1 MAGKVKMPNKKTTI
15 TVAIIIAILAIVI
28 AIGTVVFLKDRGS
41 TEAAEIENNQFA
53 EQTNNGTTGNAPTEQ
68 NNGEVAGNQ
77 GTLPNAGEQ
86 ANAGNAQNPAG
97 GVANAN
103 NGGVQNNQI
112 AGNAGQN
119 AAADNIQETTI
130 QRTET
135 VEIPE
140 RQILEGHY
148 VGWTPMS
155 VNADLNYAKLINAK
169 KDNLEINKVCETKT
183 GENTTTKGEV
193 ITYKISVK
201 NNSEKDLEGIEVKDL
216 IPEMTTY
223 VEGSSVI
230 MPTELTGKDGKT
242 IVALKW
248 NIDLKAG
255 EEIEISFQV
264 KVSETATGTIR
275 NVAVVNGEET
285 NETKTAIVT
294 STKTAEVIGK
304 TEGTAAK
311 VGDKIKYTITVKN
324 TGDVAGK
331 ANVKDE
337 SLAKLI
343 EDGIIEVEEASK
355 ETAKKLMAGTD
366 VEVAANS
373 ESKVEFTVVVKK
385 VSGAIKNVATVGEE
399 KPEETVDTTD
409 YTIKKEVISTAK
421 NENGKYAL
429 GETITYK
436 VTVTNTGS
444 TVLKTVTVNDEN
456 SEEKVRTASNIAV
469 NGKAEL
475 IFTHIVTEKDIAAK
489 EVVNVATSDGKE
501 TEKVTVETEEP
512 FTKYDLVKT
521 VTGTDKD
528 KDGKYDLGETIKY
541 KVTVT
546 NKGNQTVK
554 DVVVTDN
561 NSEEKTKTIT
571 EEIAPNASAEVTFT
585 HIVTEKDITAK
596 KVVNVATIGDDPS
609 NEVTTETEDPI
620 TKYDLVK
627 TVTSTAKNE
636 NGKYALGETIKYKV
650 TVTNKGNQTVSNVVV
665 TDNNSE
671 EKTATVNGELKPGES
686 KDVEFTHIVTEKDIT
701 AKKVVNV
708 ATIGEDPS
716 NEVTTETEDPIT
728 KYDLVKT
735 VISTAKNENGKYA
748 LGETIKYKVTVT
760 NKGNQT
766 VSNVVV
772 TDNNSEEKTATV
784 NGELK
789 PGESKDVEFTHIVTE
804 KDITAKKVVNVAT
817 IGEDPSNEVTTE
829 TEDPIT
835 KYDLVKTVTSTAKNE
850 NGKYALGETIKYKV
864 TVTNRGNQTVKN
876 VVVTDNNSV
885 EKTKTVTEEIAPNAS
900 ADVTFTHIVTEADIK
915 AGEVV
920 NVATIGDDPS
930 NEVTTETEDPITK
943 YDLVKIVTSTAKNE
957 NGKYALGET
966 ITYNVKV
973 TNKGNQT
980 VKDVVVTDNNSEEKT
995 ATVNGELKPG
1005 ESKDVEFTHIVTEKD
1020 ITAKKVVNVATIG
1033 DDPSN
1038 EVTTETEDPITK
1050 YDLVKTVISTAKNEN
1065 GKYAL
1070 GETIKYKVT
1079 VTNRGNQTVSNVVVT
1094 DNNSVEKTA
1103 TVNGELKPGE
1113 SKDVEFTHIVTEKDI
1128 TAKKVVNVATI
1139 GDDPSNEVT
1148 TETEDPI
1155 TKYDLVKIVTSTA
1168 KNENGKYA
1176 LGETITYNVKVT
1188 NKGNQTVKNVVVTDN
1203 NSVEK
1208 TKTVTE
1214 EIAPNASAD
1223 VTFTHIVTEAD
1234 IKAGE
1239 VVNVATIGDDS
1250 STVTT
1255 DTEDPNPNFVVTKT
1269 ATKVN
1274 GTDVNGEVAVKVGD
1288 KVTYVITVENTGN
1301 VTLENVVVTDE
1312 LLPEFSHTIATL
1324 NRGADNKVSVTVEY
1338 TVQEKD
1344 IKDAKLVNVAKATI
1358 PEKEETGEEELP
1370 VSNIAIEKHVAEYK
1384 NGAYTILSA
1393 EALESTT
1400 YKVGDTVWYAIKV
1413 TNNGEVADT
1422 VTVTDTLA
1430 DGLAYANEAS
1440 ETINYNRN
1448 TKTITWNTELA
1459 AKETKTLYIKA
1470 TVTNSAIAGTPVSS
1484 ITTGGTTWWK
1494 TNNGDITTG
1503 KQEASAKL
1511 FIKLDG
1517 KILEND
1523 QDNHYTDTKDYTGC
1537 VAKVNLTAK
1546 NLSGNNAQ
1554 TTDANAIKVG
1564 TTVTPTTVEEY
1575 STLNYQIFQYIVDG
1589 TDLNTIA
1596 ENIKNDSKARTKGIT
1611 FNPETQMIVCYV
1623 LKTESDGY
1631 HIDAVIRPK
1640 AETKIDL
1647 YNVDNIA
1654 TVNGK
1659 DSEKVTIVVTD
1670 STEITDVT
1678 VKKEWANTTS
1688 TPESV
1693 DVQLYAGENATAETA
1708 TLNEGNNWT
1717 YTWDELNKYDT
1728 NNKEINYSVK
1738 EISIDLENK
1747 TVTPFENNST
1757 NGDYKVTYATTGN
1770 TTTITNTFV
1779 RPEINVTKKQYDK
1792 DNNEMAKGTKV
1803 QYGDTITYK
1812 IVATNSGN
1820 AEGTVTLKDTVPANS
1835 ELVGNITL
1843 TQGRNTTR
1851 LTVDELVAGKV
1862 VTLGENETATLQFTV
1877 KAKAYAGEKVT
1888 NTAYY
1893 DKDEEKDTPTETTQS
1908 DIEAKTQVIPTST
1921 NTQIVTKPQKAILVL
1936 DFSGSMKGTKLA
1948 QLKNAVNSFID
1959 KFMEVN
1965 SQNQIMLIEYDKDII
1980 NNTPYGFT
1988 SDKQALKTKLGNDQ
2002 ADSGTNID
2010 LGLTKANQELSKLN
2024 AEEIASTSVILMTDG
2039 SPYHYYDDNTNKIV
2053 SCSSDKEKGRQEAI
2067 TSAERI
2073 ANKNVPLYA
2082 VGFKCSTDARN
2093 LMKNIAKTNKE
2104 NISDSEKINKYYSEP
2119 ENGDDLNFVFEN
2131 IADSIVSEA
2140 DGEPID
2146 IQTTEGK
2153 MVIADGF
2160 EAGQNVE
2167 IYIGE
2172 YTKGTSTPKAT
2183 YSWNEF
2189 TSSDYVQ
2196 ENENG
2201 TMTFNLT
2208 QYMKDNNI
2216 AANEKITIR
2225 FVDPQKANVKM
2236 KSARLMSLVI
2246 DATEDAESEEDIA
2259 EYEQKIEKAEQA
2271 KTTPVKEESK
2281 PATAE
2286 TTNKETTN
2294 NTVVETENKKPSTD
2308 NKENNKQDNKV
2319 NEEIKDK
2326 ENTTT
2331 TEKPAGTTNTTTEEA
2346 INNNQNN
2353 GTYNTTSSVNE

>member
-15 TVAIIIAILAIVI
+15 TVAIIIAILAVVI

-41 TEAAEIENNQFA
+41 TEAAEIESNQFA
-53 EQTNNGTTGNAPTEQ
+53 EQENGTTGNVPAEQ

-86 ANAGNAQNPAG
+86 ANAENEQNPAG

-140 RQILEGHY
+140 RQTLEGHY

-169 KDNLEINKVCETKT
+169 KDNLEINKICDTKT
-183 GENTTTKGEV
+183 GENTTTRGEV

-223 VEGSSVI
+223 VENSSNFEA
-230 MPTELTGKDGKT
+230 TELTGKDGKT
-242 IVALKW
+242 VIALKW

-255 EEIEISFQV
+255 EAIEISFQV
-264 KVSETATGTIR
+264 KVSDTATGTIK

-285 NETKTAIVT
+285 NETHTAIVT

-304 TEGTAAK
+304 TAKEPAK

-324 TGDVAGK
+324 TGDIAGK

-337 SLAKLI
+337 ALAKLI
-343 EDGIIEVEEASK
+343 EDGILEVEESSK
-355 ETAKKLMAGTD
+355 ETAEKLMAGTD
-366 VEVAANS
+366 VEVAADS

-409 YTIKKEVISTAK
+409 YTIKKEVTSTAK

-436 VTVTNTGS
+436 VTVTNTGN
-444 TVLKTVTVNDEN
+444 TVLKTVTVNDSN
-456 SEEKVRTASNIAV
+456 SEEKARTATNIAV
-469 NGKAEL
+469 GGKAEL
-475 IFTHIVTEKDIAAK
+475 TFTHIVTEDDIKDK

-528 KDGKYDLGETIKY
+528 KDGKYDLGETITYKVIVTNKGNQTVENVVVTDNNSEEGTATVNGEIKPGESKEVTFTHIVTEADVKAGKVINVATIGDEPSNEVTTETEDPITKYELDKTVTSTAKNENGKYALGETITY

-554 DVVVTDN
+554 DIVVKDNNSEEKTATAKGPMAPGESDYVEFTHIVTEQDIKAGKVINVATIEDEPSNEVTTETEDPITKYELEKAVTSTAKNENGKYALGETITYKVTVTNKGNQTVENVVVTDN
-561 NSEEKTKTIT
+561 NSEEGTATAKGP
-571 EEIAPNASAEVTFT
+571 IAPNASAEVTFT
-585 HIVTEKDITAK
+585 HIVTEKDIKAGE
-596 KVVNVATIGDDPS
+596 VVNVATIGKDPS

-620 TKYDLVK
+620 TKYELHK
-627 TVTSTAKNE
+627 EVTSTAKNE
-636 NGKYALGETIKYKV
+636 NGKYALGETITYKV
-650 TVTNKGNQTVSNVVV
+650 TVTNKGNQTVENVVV
-665 TDNNSE
+665 KDSNSE
-671 EKTATVNGELKPGES
+671 EGTATVNGEIKPGES
-686 KDVEFTHIVTEKDIT
+686 K
-701 AKKVVNV
+701 
-708 ATIGEDPS
+708 
-716 NEVTTETEDPIT
+716 
-728 KYDLVKT
+728 
-735 VISTAKNENGKYA
+735 
-748 LGETIKYKVTVT
+748 
-760 NKGNQT
+760 
-766 VSNVVV
+766 
-772 TDNNSEEKTATV
+772 
-784 NGELK
+784 
-789 PGESKDVEFTHIVTE
+789 
-804 KDITAKKVVNVAT
+804 
-817 IGEDPSNEVTTE
+817 
-829 TEDPIT
+829 
-835 KYDLVKTVTSTAKNE
+835 
-850 NGKYALGETIKYKV
+850 
-864 TVTNRGNQTVKN
+864 
-876 VVVTDNNSV
+876 
-885 EKTKTVTEEIAPNAS
+885 
-900 ADVTFTHIVTEADIK
+900 DVTFTHIVTEADIK

-943 YDLVKIVTSTAKNE
+943 YELHKEVTSTAKNE

-966 ITYNVKV
+966 ITYKVTV

-980 VKDVVVTDNNSEEKT
+980 VENVVVKDSNSEEGT
-995 ATVNGELKPG
+995 ATVNGEIKPG
-1005 ESKDVEFTHIVTEKD
+1005 ESK
-1020 ITAKKVVNVATIG
+1020 
-1033 DDPSN
+1033 
-1038 EVTTETEDPITK
+1038 
-1050 YDLVKTVISTAKNEN
+1050 
-1065 GKYAL
+1065 
-1070 GETIKYKVT
+1070 
-1079 VTNRGNQTVSNVVVT
+1079 
-1094 DNNSVEKTA
+1094 
-1103 TVNGELKPGE
+1103 
-1113 SKDVEFTHIVTEKDI
+1113 
-1128 TAKKVVNVATI
+1128 
-1139 GDDPSNEVT
+1139 
-1148 TETEDPI
+1148 
-1155 TKYDLVKIVTSTA
+1155 
-1168 KNENGKYA
+1168 
-1176 LGETITYNVKVT
+1176 
-1188 NKGNQTVKNVVVTDN
+1188 
-1203 NSVEK
+1203 
-1208 TKTVTE
+1208 
-1214 EIAPNASAD
+1214 D

-1234 IKAGE
+1234 VKTGK
-1239 VVNVATIGDDS
+1239 VVNVATIGDEPS
-1250 STVTT
+1250 NEVTT
-1255 DTEDPNPNFVVTKT
+1255 ETEDPNPNFVVTKT

-1274 GTDVNGEVAVKVGD
+1274 GTNVNGEIAVKVGD
-1288 KVTYVITVENTGN
+1288 IVTYEITVENTGN
-1301 VTLENVVVTDE
+1301 VTLENVVVTDQ
-1312 LLPEFSHTIATL
+1312 LVPEFSHTIPTL
-1324 NRGADNKVSVTVEY
+1324 NRGTDNKVSVTVEY

-1344 IKDAKLVNVAKATI
+1344 IKDGKLINIAKATI
-1358 PEKEETGEEELP
+1358 PEKEETGKEELP
-1370 VSNIAIEKHVAEYK
+1370 VSNIEIEKHVAEYK
-1384 NGAYTILSA
+1384 NGEYTILSK

-1400 YKVGDTVWYAIKV
+1400 YKVGDTVWYAITV

-1430 DGLAYANEAS
+1430 TGLAYADEAS
-1440 ETINYNRN
+1440 ETINYNRD
-1448 TKTITWNTELA
+1448 TKTITWNTQLNA
-1459 AKETKTLYIKA
+1459 NETKTLYIKA
-1470 TVTNSAIAGTPVSS
+1470 TITNSAITGTPVNS
-1484 ITTGGTTWWK
+1484 ITTGTSWWK

-1503 KQEASAKL
+1503 KQEAAAKL

-1546 NLSGNNAQ
+1546 NLSGDNVQ

-1575 STLNYQIFQYIVDG
+1575 STLNYQIFQYIIDG

-1596 ENIKNDSKARTKGIT
+1596 ENIKNDSKAKAKGIT

-1659 DSEKVTIVVTD
+1659 DSEKVTIVVTN
-1670 STEITDVT
+1670 STEIAKVT

-1693 DVQLYAGENATAETA
+1693 DVQLYAGANATTEIA
-1708 TLNEGNNWT
+1708 TLNAKNNWT
-1717 YTWDELNKYDT
+1717 YTWDELSKYDT
-1728 NNKEINYSVK
+1728 NNNEINYSVK
-1738 EISIDLENK
+1738 EISVDLENK
-1747 TVTPFENNST
+1747 NVTTFENNDT

-1779 RPEINVTKKQYDK
+1779 KPEINVTKKQYDK
-1792 DNNEMAKGTKV
+1792 NDAEMAVGTKV
-1803 QYGDTITYK
+1803 EYGDTITYK

-1820 AEGTVTLKDTVPANS
+1820 AEGTVTLKDTIPSNS
-1835 ELVGNITL
+1835 TLAENTNITL
-1843 TQGRNTTR
+1843 TQGGNTII
-1851 LTVDELVAGKV
+1851 LTVDELAAGKE
-1862 VTLGENETATLQFTV
+1862 VTLGETGTATDTATITFTV
-1877 KAKAYAGEKVT
+1877 EAKAYAGEKVT

-1893 DKDEEKDTPTETTQS
+1893 NKDDEDKPTETTQS

-1921 NTQIVTKPQKAILVL
+1921 STQVVTKPQKAILVL
-1936 DFSGSMKGTKLA
+1936 DFSGSMKGTKLT

-1988 SDKQALKTKLGNDQ
+1988 NNKQALKEKLAKDQ

-2010 LGLTKANQELSKLN
+2010 LGLTKANQELAKLS

-2053 SCSSDKEKGRQEAI
+2053 SCSNNKEKGRQEAI
-2067 TSAERI
+2067 ESAQRI
-2073 ANKNVPLYA
+2073 TNRNVPLYA
-2082 VGFKCSTDARN
+2082 VGFKCSTEARN
-2093 LMKNIAKTNKE
+2093 LMKNIAKTNKDS
-2104 NISDSEKINKYYSEP
+2104 ISNDEKINKYYSEP

-2140 DGEPID
+2140 DGEPIE
-2146 IQTTEGK
+2146 ITTAEGK
-2153 MVIADGF
+2153 MLIADGF

-2167 IYIGE
+2167 IYTGV

-2183 YSWNEF
+2183 YSWSEF
-2189 TSSDYVQ
+2189 ISSDYVQ
-2196 ENENG
+2196 ENEDG
-2201 TMTFNLT
+2201 TITFDLT

-2216 AANEKITIR
+2216 AASEKITIR
-2225 FVDPQKANVKM
+2225 FVDPQKANTKM

-2271 KTTPVKEESK
+2271 KTTPVKEDSK
-2281 PATAE
+2281 PATTE
-2286 TTNKETTN
+2286 TPNKETTTNN
-2294 NTVVETENKKPSTD
+2294 NTVVETENTKPSTD
-2308 NKENNKQDNKV
+2308 NKENNNKEENKDNT
-2319 NEEIKDK
+2319 
-2326 ENTTT
+2326 TTT
-2331 TEKPAGTTNTTTEEA
+2331 TEKPAETTNNTTTEET
-2346 INNNQNN
+2346 INNNKDNN
-2353 GTYNTTSSVNE
+2353 TDNTTSNVNE

>member
-15 TVAIIIAILAIVI
+15 TVAIIIAILAVVI

-41 TEAAEIENNQFA
+41 TEAAEIESNQFA
-53 EQTNNGTTGNAPTEQ
+53 EQENGTTGNVPAEQ

-86 ANAGNAQNPAG
+86 ANAENEQNPAG

-140 RQILEGHY
+140 RQTLEGHY

-169 KDNLEINKVCETKT
+169 KDNLEINKICDTKT
-183 GENTTTKGEV
+183 GENTTTRGEV

-223 VEGSSVI
+223 VENSSNFEA
-230 MPTELTGKDGKT
+230 TELTGKDGKT
-242 IVALKW
+242 VIALKW

-255 EEIEISFQV
+255 EAIEISFQV
-264 KVSETATGTIR
+264 KVSETATGTIK

-285 NETKTAIVT
+285 NETHTAIVT

-304 TEGTAAK
+304 TEGTPAK

-324 TGDVAGK
+324 TGDIAGK

-337 SLAKLI
+337 ALAKLI
-343 EDGIIEVEEASK
+343 EDGILEVEESSK
-355 ETAKKLMAGTD
+355 ETAEKLMAGTD
-366 VEVAANS
+366 VEVAADS

-409 YTIKKEVISTAK
+409 YTIKKEVTSTAK

-436 VTVTNTGS
+436 VTVTNTGN
-444 TVLKTVTVNDEN
+444 TVLKTVTVNDSN
-456 SEEKVRTASNIAV
+456 SEEKAKTATNIAV
-469 NGKAEL
+469 GGKAEL
-475 IFTHIVTEKDIAAK
+475 TFTHIVTEKDIENGK
-489 EVVNVATSDGKE
+489 VVNVATSDGKE

-512 FTKYDLVKT
+512 FTKYDLHKE

-528 KDGKYDLGETIKY
+528 KDGKYDLGETITY
-541 KVTVT
+541 KVIVT
-546 NKGNQTVK
+546 NRGNQTVK
-554 DVVVTDN
+554 DVVVKDD
-561 NSEEKTKTIT
+561 NSEEKTRTIT
-571 EEIAPNASAEVTFT
+571 EAIAPNASAEVTFT
-585 HIVTEKDITAK
+585 HIVTEQDIKAGE
-596 KVVNVATIGDDPS
+596 VVNVATIGDEPS
-609 NEVTTETEDPI
+609 NEVTTDTEDPI
-620 TKYDLVK
+620 TKYDLHK
-627 TVTSTAKNE
+627 EVTSTAKNE
-636 NGKYALGETIKYKV
+636 NGKYALGETITYKV
-650 TVTNKGNQTVSNVVV
+650 TVTNRGNQTVSNVVV
-665 TDNNSE
+665 TDNNSKE
-671 EKTATVNGELKPGES
+671 GTATVNGEIKPGES
-686 KDVEFTHIVTEKDIT
+686 K
-701 AKKVVNV
+701 
-708 ATIGEDPS
+708 
-716 NEVTTETEDPIT
+716 
-728 KYDLVKT
+728 
-735 VISTAKNENGKYA
+735 
-748 LGETIKYKVTVT
+748 
-760 NKGNQT
+760 
-766 VSNVVV
+766 
-772 TDNNSEEKTATV
+772 
-784 NGELK
+784 
-789 PGESKDVEFTHIVTE
+789 
-804 KDITAKKVVNVAT
+804 
-817 IGEDPSNEVTTE
+817 
-829 TEDPIT
+829 
-835 KYDLVKTVTSTAKNE
+835 
-850 NGKYALGETIKYKV
+850 
-864 TVTNRGNQTVKN
+864 
-876 VVVTDNNSV
+876 
-885 EKTKTVTEEIAPNAS
+885 
-900 ADVTFTHIVTEADIK
+900 DVTFTHIVTEADIK

-920 NVATIGDDPS
+920 NVATIGDEPS

-943 YDLVKIVTSTAKNE
+943 YDLHKEVTSTAKNE

-966 ITYNVKV
+966 ITYKVTV

-980 VKDVVVTDNNSEEKT
+980 VKNIVVTDNNSEEGT
-995 ATVNGELKPG
+995 ATVNGEIKPG
-1005 ESKDVEFTHIVTEKD
+1005 ESKDVTFTHIVTEQD
-1020 ITAKKVVNVATIG
+1020 IKAGEVVNVATIG
-1033 DDPSN
+1033 DEPSN

-1050 YDLVKTVISTAKNEN
+1050 YDLHKE
-1065 GKYAL
+1065 
-1070 GETIKYKVT
+1070 
-1079 VTNRGNQTVSNVVVT
+1079 
-1094 DNNSVEKTA
+1094 
-1103 TVNGELKPGE
+1103 
-1113 SKDVEFTHIVTEKDI
+1113 
-1128 TAKKVVNVATI
+1128 
-1139 GDDPSNEVT
+1139 
-1148 TETEDPI
+1148 
-1155 TKYDLVKIVTSTA
+1155 VTSTA

-1176 LGETITYNVKVT
+1176 LGETITYKVTVT
-1188 NKGNQTVKNVVVTDN
+1188 NKGNQTVKNIVVTDN
-1203 NSVEK
+1203 NSEEG
-1208 TKTVTE
+1208 TATVNG
-1214 EIAPNASAD
+1214 EIKPGESKD
-1223 VTFTHIVTEAD
+1223 VTFTHIVTETD

-1239 VVNVATIGDDS
+1239 VVNVATIGNDPS
-1250 STVTT
+1250 NEVTT
-1255 DTEDPNPNFVVTKT
+1255 ETEDPNPNFVVTKT

-1274 GTDVNGEVAVKVGD
+1274 GTNVNGEIAVKVGD

-1312 LLPEFSHTIATL
+1312 LLPEFSHTIPTL
-1324 NRGADNKVSVTVEY
+1324 NRGTDNKVSLTVEY

-1344 IKDAKLVNVAKATI
+1344 IKDGKLVNIAKATI

-1400 YKVGDTVWYAIKV
+1400 YKVGDTVWYAITV

-1430 DGLAYANEAS
+1430 TGLAYANEAS
-1440 ETINYNRN
+1440 ETINYNRD
-1448 TKTITWNTELA
+1448 TKTITWNTQLNA
-1459 AKETKTLYIKA
+1459 NETKTLYIKA
-1470 TVTNSAIAGTPVSS
+1470 TITNSAITGTPVDS
-1484 ITTGGTTWWK
+1484 ITTGTSWWK

-1503 KQEASAKL
+1503 KQEAAAKL

-1546 NLSGNNAQ
+1546 NLSGDNVQ

-1575 STLNYQIFQYIVDG
+1575 STLNYQIFQYIIDG

-1596 ENIKNDSKARTKGIT
+1596 ENIKNDSKAKAKGIT

-1659 DSEKVTIVVTD
+1659 DSEKVTIVVTN
-1670 STEITDVT
+1670 STEIAKVT

-1693 DVQLYAGENATAETA
+1693 DVQLYAGANATTEIA
-1708 TLNEGNNWT
+1708 TLNAENNWT
-1717 YTWDELNKYDT
+1717 YTWDELSKYDAS
-1728 NNKEINYSVK
+1728 NKEINYSVK
-1738 EISIDLENK
+1738 EISVDLENQN
-1747 TVTPFENNST
+1747 VTTFENNDT

-1779 RPEINVTKKQYDK
+1779 KPEINVTKKQYDK
-1792 DNNEMAKGTKV
+1792 NGTEMTNGTKV
-1803 QYGDTITYK
+1803 EYGDTITYK

-1820 AEGTVTLKDTVPANS
+1820 AEGTVTLKDTVPTNS

-1843 TQGRNTTR
+1843 TQGRNKTN

-1862 VTLGENETATLQFTV
+1862 VTLGENETATITFTV
-1877 KAKAYAGEKVT
+1877 KATAYAGEKVT

-1893 DKDEEKDTPTETTQS
+1893 NKDDEDKPTETTQS

-1921 NTQIVTKPQKAILVL
+1921 STQVVTKPQKAILVL
-1936 DFSGSMKGTKLA
+1936 DFSGSMKGTKLT

-1988 SDKQALKTKLGNDQ
+1988 NNKQKLKEKLEKDQ

-2010 LGLTKANQELSKLN
+2010 LGLTKANKELEKLS
-2024 AEEIASTSVILMTDG
+2024 AEEISSTSVILMTDG
-2039 SPYHYYDDNTNKIV
+2039 SPYHYYDDKTNKIV
-2053 SCSSDKEKGRQEAI
+2053 SCSSNKEKGRQEAI
-2067 TSAERI
+2067 DSAQKITDR
-2073 ANKNVPLYA
+2073 NVPLYA
-2082 VGFKCSTDARN
+2082 VGFKCSTEARN
-2093 LMKNIAKTNKE
+2093 LMKNIAKTNKD
-2104 NISDSEKINKYYSEP
+2104 NISDAEKINKYYSEP

-2140 DGEPID
+2140 DGEPINV
-2146 IQTTEGK
+2146 QTTEGK
-2153 MVIADGF
+2153 MLIADGF

-2167 IYIGE
+2167 IYTGV

-2183 YSWNEF
+2183 YSWSEF
-2189 TSSDYVQ
+2189 ISSDYVQ
-2196 ENENG
+2196 ENEDG
-2201 TMTFNLT
+2201 TITFDLT

-2216 AANEKITIR
+2216 AASEKITIR
-2225 FVDPQKANVKM
+2225 FVDPQKANTKM
-2236 KSARLMSLVI
+2236 KSARLMSLI
-2246 DATEDAESEEDIA
+2246 MDATEDAESEEDIA

-2271 KTTPVKEESK
+2271 KTTPVKEDSK
-2281 PATAE
+2281 PATTE
-2286 TTNKETTN
+2286 TPNKETTTNN
-2294 NTVVETENKKPSTD
+2294 NTVVETENTKPSTD
-2308 NKENNKQDNKV
+2308 NKENNNKEENKDNT
-2319 NEEIKDK
+2319 
-2326 ENTTT
+2326 TTT
-2331 TEKPAGTTNTTTEEA
+2331 TEKPAETTNNTTTEET
-2346 INNNQNN
+2346 INNNKDNN
-2353 GTYNTTSSVNE
+2353 TDNTTSNVNE

>member
-15 TVAIIIAILAIVI
+15 TIAIIIAILAVVI

-41 TEAAEIENNQFA
+41 TEAAEIESNQFA
-53 EQTNNGTTGNAPTEQ
+53 EQENGTTGNTPAEQ
-68 NNGEVAGNQ
+68 NNGEIAGNQ

-86 ANAGNAQNPAG
+86 ANAESAQNPAG

-112 AGNAGQN
+112 AGAAGQN

-135 VEIPE
+135 IEIAE

-193 ITYKISVK
+193 ITYKISVR

-223 VEGSSVI
+223 VENSSNAEAL
-230 MPTELTGKDGKT
+230 ELTGKDGKT
-242 IVALKW
+242 VVALKW

-255 EEIEISFQV
+255 EATEISFQV

-285 NETKTAIVT
+285 NETETAIVT

-343 EDGIIEVEEASK
+343 EDGILEVEETSK
-355 ETAKKLMAGTD
+355 ETAEKLMAGTEI
-366 VEVAANS
+366 EVAANS

-409 YTIKKEVISTAK
+409 YTIKKEVTSTAK

-429 GETITYK
+429 GEVVTYK

-444 TVLKTVTVNDEN
+444 TVLKTVTVNDSN
-456 SEEKVRTASNIAV
+456 SEEKVKTATNIAV

-475 IFTHIVTEKDIAAK
+475 TFTHIVTEADIK
-489 EVVNVATSDGKE
+489 EGEVVNVATSDGKE

-528 KDGKYDLGETIKY
+528 KDGKY
-541 KVTVT
+541 
-546 NKGNQTVK
+546 
-554 DVVVTDN
+554 
-561 NSEEKTKTIT
+561 
-571 EEIAPNASAEVTFT
+571 
-585 HIVTEKDITAK
+585 
-596 KVVNVATIGDDPS
+596 
-609 NEVTTETEDPI
+609 
-620 TKYDLVK
+620 
-627 TVTSTAKNE
+627 
-636 NGKYALGETIKYKV
+636 ALGETI
-650 TVTNKGNQTVSNVVV
+650 T
-665 TDNNSE
+665 
-671 EKTATVNGELKPGES
+671 
-686 KDVEFTHIVTEKDIT
+686 
-701 AKKVVNV
+701 
-708 ATIGEDPS
+708 
-716 NEVTTETEDPIT
+716 
-728 KYDLVKT
+728 
-735 VISTAKNENGKYA
+735 
-748 LGETIKYKVTVT
+748 
-760 NKGNQT
+760 
-766 VSNVVV
+766 
-772 TDNNSEEKTATV
+772 
-784 NGELK
+784 
-789 PGESKDVEFTHIVTE
+789 
-804 KDITAKKVVNVAT
+804 
-817 IGEDPSNEVTTE
+817 
-829 TEDPIT
+829 
-835 KYDLVKTVTSTAKNE
+835 
-850 NGKYALGETIKYKV
+850 YKV
-864 TVTNRGNQTVKN
+864 TVTNR
-876 VVVTDNNSV
+876 
-885 EKTKTVTEEIAPNAS
+885 
-900 ADVTFTHIVTEADIK
+900 
-915 AGEVV
+915 
-920 NVATIGDDPS
+920 
-930 NEVTTETEDPITK
+930 
-943 YDLVKIVTSTAKNE
+943 
-957 NGKYALGET
+957 
-966 ITYNVKV
+966 
-973 TNKGNQT
+973 GNQT

-1050 YDLVKTVISTAKNEN
+1050 YDLVKTVTSTAKNEN

-1070 GETIKYKVT
+1070 GETITYKVT
-1079 VTNRGNQTVSNVVVT
+1079 VTNKGNQTVSNVVVT
-1094 DNNSVEKTA
+1094 DNNSEEKTA

-1113 SKDVEFTHIVTEKDI
+1113 NKYVEFTHIVTEKDI

-1155 TKYDLVKIVTSTA
+1155 TKYDLVKTVTSTA
-1168 KNENGKYA
+1168 KNENGKYALGETIKYKVTVTNKGNQTVKDVVVTDNNSEEKKATVNGELKPGESKDVTFTHIVTEKDITAKKVVNVATIGDDPSNEVTTETEDPITKYDLVKTVTSTAKNENGKYALGETITYKVTVTNRGNQTVSNVVVTDNNSEEKKATVNGELKPGESKHVIFTHIVTEADIEAGEVVNVATIGDDSSTVTTDTEDPFTDYELLKTVISTDANNDGKYA

-1208 TKTVTE
+1208 TKTITE

-1274 GTDVNGEVAVKVGD
+1274 GTNVNGEIAIKVGD
-1288 KVTYVITVENTGN
+1288 KVTYIITVENTGN

-1344 IKDAKLVNVAKATI
+1344 IKDGKLVNIAKATI
-1358 PEKEETGEEELP
+1358 PEKEKTGEEELP
-1370 VSNIAIEKHVAEYK
+1370 VSNISIEKHVAEYK
-1384 NGAYTILSA
+1384 NGAYTILST
-1393 EALESTT
+1393 EALEKAV
-1400 YKVGDTVWYAIKV
+1400 YNVGDTVWYAIKV
-1413 TNNGEVADT
+1413 TNNGKVKDT
-1422 VTVTDTLA
+1422 VTVTDTLVN
-1430 DGLAYANEAS
+1430 GLEYANEAS
-1440 ETINYNRN
+1440 EVNVSYSG
-1448 TKTITWNTELA
+1448 KTITWNNVELA
-1459 AKETKTLYIKA
+1459 AGETRTLYVKA
-1470 TVTNSAIAGTPVSS
+1470 RITSGAISGTPVSS
-1484 ITTGGTTWWK
+1484 TTTGGTSWWK
-1494 TNNGDITTG
+1494 SNNDYKEPG
-1503 KQEASAKL
+1503 KQNATAQL
-1511 FIKLDG
+1511 FIRKDG

-1523 QDNHYTDTKDYTGC
+1523 ENKGQDVSKYTSC
-1537 VAKVNLTAK
+1537 VGTVNLTAK
-1546 NLSGNNAQ
+1546 NLAGNET
-1554 TTDANAIKVG
+1554 TTDANAIKIG
-1564 TTVTPTTVEEY
+1564 TATTPTTVEEY
-1575 STLNYQIFQYIVDG
+1575 ALQNYKIFQYILDG

-1596 ENIKNDSKARTKGIT
+1596 RNLKNEGIT

-1623 LKTESDGY
+1623 LKYQADGY
-1631 HIDAVIRPK
+1631 HIDAVIRDK
-1640 AETKIDL
+1640 SIVKVDL
-1647 YNVDNIA
+1647 YNLKNIA
-1654 TVNGK
+1654 TVNGE
-1659 DSEKVTIVVTD
+1659 DSNEVTIKVSDT
-1670 STEITDVT
+1670 TEITDVT

-1717 YTWDELNKYDT
+1717 YTWDELNKYDA

-1835 ELVGNITL
+1835 ELVGDITL

-1851 LTVDELVAGKV
+1851 LTVDELVAGKI

-1893 DKDEEKDTPTETTQS
+1893 DKDDEKDTPTETTQS
-1908 DIEAKTQVIPTST
+1908 DIEAKTQVIPTVTTTSST
-1921 NTQIVTKPQKAILVL
+1921 KVKQKVILVL
-1936 DFSGSMKGTKLA
+1936 DYSASMANNDRITNLRTAVRSFLNDFLDGNNEVMIIKYSKNVIDNNPYFTK
-1948 QLKNAVNSFID
+1948 N
-1959 KFMEVN
+1959 
-1965 SQNQIMLIEYDKDII
+1965 YDKASEQLDT
-1980 NNTPYGFT
+1980 NPNG
-1988 SDKQALKTKLGNDQ
+1988 
-2002 ADSGTNID
+2002 GTNID
-2010 LGLTKANQELSKLN
+2010 AGLKKAYEKITDQN
-2024 AEEIASTSVILMTDG
+2024 TSVILMTDG
-2039 SPYHYYDDNTNKIV
+2039 LPSRYIKDNGQCSDQMGNGSSYTKDTKIAA
-2053 SCSSDKEKGRQEAI
+2053 DKAIARAEKIKTEKGAKIYSIGFGLDKISGTAYDKKSNYQHAKEIIQAI
-2067 TSAERI
+2067 ASPTEQYSDGTEKKYWFDTVNAD
-2073 ANKNVPLYA
+2073 ALTNA
-2082 VGFKCSTDARN
+2082 FST
-2093 LMKNIAKTNKE
+2093 IY
-2104 NISDSEKINKYYSEP
+2104 DS
-2119 ENGDDLNFVFEN
+2119 V
-2131 IADSIVSEA
+2131 VSEA

-2167 IYIGE
+2167 IYTGE

-2189 TSSDYVQ
+2189 ISSDYVQ
-2196 ENENG
+2196 ENEDG
-2201 TMTFNLT
+2201 TITFNLT

-2216 AANEKITIR
+2216 AANEKVTIR

-2236 KSARLMSLVI
+2236 KSARLMSLVM

-2271 KTTPVKEESK
+2271 KATTVKEESK
-2281 PATAE
+2281 PATTE
-2286 TTNKETTN
+2286 TPNKETTN
-2294 NTVVETENKKPSTD
+2294 NTVVETENTKPSTD

-2331 TEKPAGTTNTTTEEA
+2331 TEKPAETTNTTTEEA
-2346 INNNQNN
+2346 IKNNQNN
-2353 GTYNTTSSVNE
+2353 GTDNTTSSVNE

>member
-15 TVAIIIAILAIVI
+15 TVAIIIAILAVVI

-41 TEAAEIENNQFA
+41 TEAAEIESNQFA
-53 EQTNNGTTGNAPTEQ
+53 EQENGTTGNVPAEQ

-86 ANAGNAQNPAG
+86 ANAENEQNPAG

-140 RQILEGHY
+140 RQTLEGHY

-169 KDNLEINKVCETKT
+169 KDNLEINKICDTKT
-183 GENTTTKGEV
+183 GENTTTRGEV

-223 VEGSSVI
+223 VENSSNFEA
-230 MPTELTGKDGKT
+230 TELTGKDGKT
-242 IVALKW
+242 VIALKW

-255 EEIEISFQV
+255 EAIEISFQV
-264 KVSETATGTIR
+264 KVSETATGTIK

-285 NETKTAIVT
+285 NETHTAIVT

-304 TEGTAAK
+304 TEGTPAK

-324 TGDVAGK
+324 TGDIAGK

-337 SLAKLI
+337 ALAKLI
-343 EDGIIEVEEASK
+343 EDGILEVEESSK
-355 ETAKKLMAGTD
+355 ETAEKLMAGTD
-366 VEVAANS
+366 VEVAADS

-409 YTIKKEVISTAK
+409 YTIKKEVTSTAK

-436 VTVTNTGS
+436 VTVTNTGN
-444 TVLKTVTVNDEN
+444 TVLKTVTVNDSN
-456 SEEKVRTASNIAV
+456 SEEKAKTATNIAV
-469 NGKAEL
+469 GGKAEL
-475 IFTHIVTEKDIAAK
+475 TFTHIVTEKDIENGK
-489 EVVNVATSDGKE
+489 VVNVATSDGKE

-512 FTKYDLVKT
+512 FTKYDLHKE

-528 KDGKYDLGETIKY
+528 KDGKYDLGETITY
-541 KVTVT
+541 KVIVT
-546 NKGNQTVK
+546 NRGNQTVK
-554 DVVVTDN
+554 DVVVKDD
-561 NSEEKTKTIT
+561 NSEEKTRTIT
-571 EEIAPNASAEVTFT
+571 EAIAPNASAEVTFT
-585 HIVTEKDITAK
+585 HIVTE
-596 KVVNVATIGDDPS
+596 
-609 NEVTTETEDPI
+609 
-620 TKYDLVK
+620 
-627 TVTSTAKNE
+627 
-636 NGKYALGETIKYKV
+636 
-650 TVTNKGNQTVSNVVV
+650 Q
-665 TDNNSE
+665 
-671 EKTATVNGELKPGES
+671 
-686 KDVEFTHIVTEKDIT
+686 
-701 AKKVVNV
+701 
-708 ATIGEDPS
+708 
-716 NEVTTETEDPIT
+716 
-728 KYDLVKT
+728 
-735 VISTAKNENGKYA
+735 
-748 LGETIKYKVTVT
+748 
-760 NKGNQT
+760 
-766 VSNVVV
+766 
-772 TDNNSEEKTATV
+772 
-784 NGELK
+784 
-789 PGESKDVEFTHIVTE
+789 
-804 KDITAKKVVNVAT
+804 
-817 IGEDPSNEVTTE
+817 
-829 TEDPIT
+829 
-835 KYDLVKTVTSTAKNE
+835 
-850 NGKYALGETIKYKV
+850 
-864 TVTNRGNQTVKN
+864 
-876 VVVTDNNSV
+876 
-885 EKTKTVTEEIAPNAS
+885 
-900 ADVTFTHIVTEADIK
+900 DIK

-920 NVATIGDDPS
+920 NVATIGDEPS
-930 NEVTTETEDPITK
+930 NEVTTDTEDPITK
-943 YDLVKIVTSTAKNE
+943 YDLHKEVTSTAKNE

-966 ITYNVKV
+966 IT
-973 TNKGNQT
+973 
-980 VKDVVVTDNNSEEKT
+980 
-995 ATVNGELKPG
+995 
-1005 ESKDVEFTHIVTEKD
+1005 
-1020 ITAKKVVNVATIG
+1020 
-1033 DDPSN
+1033 
-1038 EVTTETEDPITK
+1038 
-1050 YDLVKTVISTAKNEN
+1050 
-1065 GKYAL
+1065 
-1070 GETIKYKVT
+1070 YKVT

-1094 DNNSVEKTA
+1094 DNNSKEGTA
-1103 TVNGELKPGE
+1103 TVNGEIKPGE
-1113 SKDVEFTHIVTEKDI
+1113 SK
-1128 TAKKVVNVATI
+1128 
-1139 GDDPSNEVT
+1139 
-1148 TETEDPI
+1148 
-1155 TKYDLVKIVTSTA
+1155 
-1168 KNENGKYA
+1168 
-1176 LGETITYNVKVT
+1176 
-1188 NKGNQTVKNVVVTDN
+1188 
-1203 NSVEK
+1203 
-1208 TKTVTE
+1208 
-1214 EIAPNASAD
+1214 D

-1234 IKAGE
+1234 VKTGK
-1239 VVNVATIGDDS
+1239 VVNVATIGDEPS
-1250 STVTT
+1250 NEVTT
-1255 DTEDPNPNFVVTKT
+1255 ETEDPNPNFVVTKT

-1274 GTDVNGEVAVKVGD
+1274 GTNVNGEIAVKVGD

-1312 LLPEFSHTIATL
+1312 LLPEFSHTIPTL
-1324 NRGADNKVSVTVEY
+1324 NRGTDNKVSLTVEY

-1344 IKDAKLVNVAKATI
+1344 IKDGKLVNIAKATI

-1400 YKVGDTVWYAIKV
+1400 YKVGDTVWYAITV

-1430 DGLAYANEAS
+1430 TGLAYANEAS
-1440 ETINYNRN
+1440 ETINYNRD
-1448 TKTITWNTELA
+1448 TKTITWNTQLNA
-1459 AKETKTLYIKA
+1459 NETKTLYIKA
-1470 TVTNSAIAGTPVSS
+1470 TITNSAITGTPVDS
-1484 ITTGGTTWWK
+1484 ITTGTSWWK

-1503 KQEASAKL
+1503 KQEAAAKL

-1546 NLSGNNAQ
+1546 NLSGDNVQ

-1575 STLNYQIFQYIVDG
+1575 STLNYQIFQYIIDG

-1596 ENIKNDSKARTKGIT
+1596 ENIKNDSKAKAKGIT

-1659 DSEKVTIVVTD
+1659 DSEKVTIVVTN
-1670 STEITDVT
+1670 STEIAKVT

-1693 DVQLYAGENATAETA
+1693 DVQLYAGANATTEIA
-1708 TLNEGNNWT
+1708 TLNAKNNWT
-1717 YTWDELNKYDT
+1717 YTWDELSKYDT
-1728 NNKEINYSVK
+1728 NNNEINYSVK
-1738 EISIDLENK
+1738 EISVDLENK
-1747 TVTPFENNST
+1747 NVTTFENNDT

-1779 RPEINVTKKQYDK
+1779 KPEINVTKKQYDK
-1792 DNNEMAKGTKV
+1792 NDAEMAVGTKV
-1803 QYGDTITYK
+1803 EYGDTITYK

-1820 AEGTVTLKDTVPANS
+1820 AEGTVTLKDTIPSNS
-1835 ELVGNITL
+1835 TLAENTNITL
-1843 TQGRNTTR
+1843 TQGGNTII
-1851 LTVDELVAGKV
+1851 LTVDELAAGKE
-1862 VTLGENETATLQFTV
+1862 VTLGETGTATDTATITFTV
-1877 KAKAYAGEKVT
+1877 EAKAYAGEKVT

-1893 DKDEEKDTPTETTQS
+1893 NKDDEDKPTETTQS

-1921 NTQIVTKPQKAILVL
+1921 STQVVTKPQKAILVL
-1936 DFSGSMKGTKLA
+1936 DFSGSMKGTKLT

-1988 SDKQALKTKLGNDQ
+1988 NNKQALKEKLAKDQ

-2010 LGLTKANQELSKLN
+2010 LGLTKANQELAKLS

-2053 SCSSDKEKGRQEAI
+2053 SCSNNKEKGRQEAI
-2067 TSAERI
+2067 ESAQRI
-2073 ANKNVPLYA
+2073 TNRNVPLYA
-2082 VGFKCSTDARN
+2082 VGFKCSTEARN
-2093 LMKNIAKTNKE
+2093 LMKNIAKTNKDS
-2104 NISDSEKINKYYSEP
+2104 ISNDEKINKYYSEP

-2140 DGEPID
+2140 DGEPIE
-2146 IQTTEGK
+2146 ITTAEGK
-2153 MVIADGF
+2153 MLIADGF

-2167 IYIGE
+2167 IYTGV

-2183 YSWNEF
+2183 YSWSEF
-2189 TSSDYVQ
+2189 ISSDYVQ
-2196 ENENG
+2196 ENEDG
-2201 TMTFNLT
+2201 TITFDLT

-2216 AANEKITIR
+2216 AASEKITIR
-2225 FVDPQKANVKM
+2225 FVDPQKANTKM

-2271 KTTPVKEESK
+2271 KTTPVKEDSK
-2281 PATAE
+2281 PATTE
-2286 TTNKETTN
+2286 TPNKETTTNN
-2294 NTVVETENKKPSTD
+2294 NTVVETENTKPSTD
-2308 NKENNKQDNKV
+2308 NKENNNKEENKDNT
-2319 NEEIKDK
+2319 
-2326 ENTTT
+2326 TTT
-2331 TEKPAGTTNTTTEEA
+2331 TEKPAETTNNTTTEET
-2346 INNNQNN
+2346 INNNKDNN
-2353 GTYNTTSSVNE
+2353 TDNTTSNVNE

>member
-15 TVAIIIAILAIVI
+15 TVAIIIAILAVVI

-41 TEAAEIENNQFA
+41 TEAAEIESNQFA
-53 EQTNNGTTGNAPTEQ
+53 EQENGTTGNVPAEQ

-86 ANAGNAQNPAG
+86 ANAENEQNPAG

-140 RQILEGHY
+140 RQTLEGHY

-169 KDNLEINKVCETKT
+169 KDNLEINKICDTKT
-183 GENTTTKGEV
+183 GENTTTRGEV

-223 VEGSSVI
+223 VENSSNFEA
-230 MPTELTGKDGKT
+230 TELTGKDGKT
-242 IVALKW
+242 VVALKW

-255 EEIEISFQV
+255 EAIEISFQV
-264 KVSETATGTIR
+264 KVSETATGTIK

-285 NETKTAIVT
+285 NETHTAIVT

-304 TEGTAAK
+304 TAKEPAK

-324 TGDVAGK
+324 TGDIAGK

-337 SLAKLI
+337 ALAKLI
-343 EDGIIEVEEASK
+343 EDGILEVEESSK
-355 ETAKKLMAGTD
+355 ETAEKLMAGTD

-409 YTIKKEVISTAK
+409 YTIKKEVTSTAK

-436 VTVTNTGS
+436 VTVTNTGN
-444 TVLKTVTVNDEN
+444 TVLKTVTVNDSN
-456 SEEKVRTASNIAV
+456 SEEKAKTATNIAV
-469 NGKAEL
+469 GGKAEL
-475 IFTHIVTEKDIAAK
+475 TFTHIVTEKDIENRK
-489 EVVNVATSDGKE
+489 VVNVATSDGKE

-512 FTKYDLVKT
+512 FTKYDLHKE

-528 KDGKYDLGETIKY
+528 KDGKYDLGETITY

-546 NKGNQTVK
+546 NKGNQTV
-554 DVVVTDN
+554 
-561 NSEEKTKTIT
+561 E
-571 EEIAPNASAEVTFT
+571 
-585 HIVTEKDITAK
+585 
-596 KVVNVATIGDDPS
+596 
-609 NEVTTETEDPI
+609 
-620 TKYDLVK
+620 
-627 TVTSTAKNE
+627 
-636 NGKYALGETIKYKV
+636 
-650 TVTNKGNQTVSNVVV
+650 NVVV

-671 EKTATVNGELKPGES
+671 EGTATVNGEIKPGES
-686 KDVEFTHIVTEKDIT
+686 K
-701 AKKVVNV
+701 
-708 ATIGEDPS
+708 
-716 NEVTTETEDPIT
+716 
-728 KYDLVKT
+728 
-735 VISTAKNENGKYA
+735 
-748 LGETIKYKVTVT
+748 
-760 NKGNQT
+760 
-766 VSNVVV
+766 
-772 TDNNSEEKTATV
+772 
-784 NGELK
+784 
-789 PGESKDVEFTHIVTE
+789 
-804 KDITAKKVVNVAT
+804 
-817 IGEDPSNEVTTE
+817 
-829 TEDPIT
+829 
-835 KYDLVKTVTSTAKNE
+835 
-850 NGKYALGETIKYKV
+850 
-864 TVTNRGNQTVKN
+864 
-876 VVVTDNNSV
+876 
-885 EKTKTVTEEIAPNAS
+885 
-900 ADVTFTHIVTEADIK
+900 DVTFTHIVTETDIK

-920 NVATIGDDPS
+920 NVATIGNDPS
-930 NEVTTETEDPITK
+930 NEVTTE
-943 YDLVKIVTSTAKNE
+943 
-957 NGKYALGET
+957 
-966 ITYNVKV
+966 
-973 TNKGNQT
+973 
-980 VKDVVVTDNNSEEKT
+980 
-995 ATVNGELKPG
+995 
-1005 ESKDVEFTHIVTEKD
+1005 
-1020 ITAKKVVNVATIG
+1020 
-1033 DDPSN
+1033 
-1038 EVTTETEDPITK
+1038 
-1050 YDLVKTVISTAKNEN
+1050 
-1065 GKYAL
+1065 
-1070 GETIKYKVT
+1070 
-1079 VTNRGNQTVSNVVVT
+1079 
-1094 DNNSVEKTA
+1094 
-1103 TVNGELKPGE
+1103 
-1113 SKDVEFTHIVTEKDI
+1113 
-1128 TAKKVVNVATI
+1128 
-1139 GDDPSNEVT
+1139 
-1148 TETEDPI
+1148 
-1155 TKYDLVKIVTSTA
+1155 
-1168 KNENGKYA
+1168 
-1176 LGETITYNVKVT
+1176 
-1188 NKGNQTVKNVVVTDN
+1188 
-1203 NSVEK
+1203 
-1208 TKTVTE
+1208 
-1214 EIAPNASAD
+1214 
-1223 VTFTHIVTEAD
+1223 
-1234 IKAGE
+1234 
-1239 VVNVATIGDDS
+1239 
-1250 STVTT
+1250 
-1255 DTEDPNPNFVVTKT
+1255 TEDPNPNFVVTKT

-1274 GTDVNGEVAVKVGD
+1274 GTNVNGEIAVKVGD

-1312 LLPEFSHTIATL
+1312 LLPEFSHTIPTL
-1324 NRGADNKVSVTVEY
+1324 NRGTDNKVSLTVEY

-1344 IKDAKLVNVAKATI
+1344 IKDGKLVNIAKATI

-1400 YKVGDTVWYAIKV
+1400 YKVGDTVWYAITV

-1430 DGLAYANEAS
+1430 TGLAYANEAS
-1440 ETINYNRN
+1440 ETINYNRD
-1448 TKTITWNTELA
+1448 TKTITWNTQLNA
-1459 AKETKTLYIKA
+1459 NETKTLYIKA
-1470 TVTNSAIAGTPVSS
+1470 TITNSAITGTPVDS
-1484 ITTGGTTWWK
+1484 ITTGTSWWK

-1503 KQEASAKL
+1503 KQEAAAKL

-1546 NLSGNNAQ
+1546 NLSGDNVQ

-1575 STLNYQIFQYIVDG
+1575 STLNYQIFQYIIDG

-1596 ENIKNDSKARTKGIT
+1596 ENIKNDSKAKAKGIT

-1659 DSEKVTIVVTD
+1659 DSEKVTIVVTN
-1670 STEITDVT
+1670 STEIAKVT

-1693 DVQLYAGENATAETA
+1693 DVQLYAGANATTEIA
-1708 TLNEGNNWT
+1708 TLNAENNWT
-1717 YTWDELNKYDT
+1717 YTWDELSKYDAS
-1728 NNKEINYSVK
+1728 NKEINYSVK
-1738 EISIDLENK
+1738 EISVDLENQN
-1747 TVTPFENNST
+1747 VTTFENNDT

-1779 RPEINVTKKQYDK
+1779 KPEINVTKKQYDK
-1792 DNNEMAKGTKV
+1792 NGTEMTNGTKV
-1803 QYGDTITYK
+1803 EYGDTITYK

-1820 AEGTVTLKDTVPANS
+1820 AEGTVTLKDTVPTNS

-1843 TQGRNTTR
+1843 TQGRNKTN

-1862 VTLGENETATLQFTV
+1862 VTLGENETATITFTV
-1877 KAKAYAGEKVT
+1877 KATAYAGEKVT

-1893 DKDEEKDTPTETTQS
+1893 NKDDEDKPTETTQS

-1921 NTQIVTKPQKAILVL
+1921 TATTVKEPQKVILVL
-1936 DFSGSMKGTKLA
+1936 DFSASMKDSINRTTKIEA
-1948 QLKNAVNSFID
+1948 LKTSVNSFLNSFLTGDNQVMIITYNEKVSVTQTWTKD
-1959 KFMEVN
+1959 KTTAYN
-1965 SQNQIMLIEYDKDII
+1965 SIRNKS
-1980 NNTPYGFT
+1980 T
-1988 SDKQALKTKLGNDQ
+1988 A
-2002 ADSGTNID
+2002 AGTNID
-2010 LGLTKANQELSKLN
+2010 GALTKANEYVKDTN
-2024 AEEIASTSVILMTDG
+2024 TSVILMTDG
-2039 SPYHYYDDNTNKIV
+2039 WPGYYVNNKT
-2053 SCSSDKEKGRQEAI
+2053 GRTVQSGDGWTYNQKSAEEAI
-2067 TSAERI
+2067 ESAGWI
-2073 ANKNVPLYA
+2073 KDKNVKLYTI
-2082 VGFKCSTDARN
+2082 GFGLSGNNVKNFMEAMATDTIVDEN
-2093 LMKNIAKTNKE
+2093 NNIVK
-2104 NISDSEKINKYYSEP
+2104 KYYYETANSE
-2119 ENGDDLNFVFEN
+2119 ELNKAFEDIYN
-2131 IADSIVSEA
+2131 SVVTEA

-2146 IQTTEGK
+2146 ITTAEGK
-2153 MVIADGF
+2153 MLIADGF

-2167 IYIGE
+2167 IYTGV

-2183 YSWNEF
+2183 YSWSEF
-2189 TSSDYVQ
+2189 ISSDYVQ
-2196 ENENG
+2196 ENEDG
-2201 TMTFNLT
+2201 TITFDLT

-2216 AANEKITIR
+2216 AASEKITIR
-2225 FVDPQKANVKM
+2225 FVDPQKANTKM

-2271 KTTPVKEESK
+2271 KTTPVKEDSK
-2281 PATAE
+2281 PATTE
-2286 TTNKETTN
+2286 TPNKETTTNN
-2294 NTVVETENKKPSTD
+2294 NTVVETENTKPSTD
-2308 NKENNKQDNKV
+2308 NKENNNK
-2319 NEEIKDK
+2319 EENKD
-2326 ENTTT
+2326 NTTT
-2331 TEKPAGTTNTTTEEA
+2331 STEKPAETTNNTTTEET
-2346 INNNQNN
+2346 INNNKDNN
-2353 GTYNTTSSVNE
+2353 TDNTTSNVNE

>member
-15 TVAIIIAILAIVI
+15 TVAIIIAILAVVI

-41 TEAAEIENNQFA
+41 TEAAEIESNQFA
-53 EQTNNGTTGNAPTEQ
+53 EQENGTAGNTPAEQ
-68 NNGEVAGNQ
+68 NNGEVAENQ
-77 GTLPNAGEQ
+77 GTLPNAGNE
-86 ANAGNAQNPAG
+86 QNPAG
-97 GVANAN
+97 GVANVN

-135 VEIPE
+135 IEIAE
-140 RQILEGHY
+140 RQTLEGHY

-169 KDNLEINKVCETKT
+169 KDNLEINKICDTKT
-183 GENTTTKGEV
+183 GENTTTRGEV

-223 VEGSSVI
+223 VENSSNFEA
-230 MPTELTGKDGKT
+230 TELTGKDGKT
-242 IVALKW
+242 VIALKW

-255 EEIEISFQV
+255 EAIEISFQV
-264 KVSETATGTIR
+264 KVSETATGTIK

-285 NETKTAIVT
+285 NETHTAIVT

-304 TEGTAAK
+304 TAKEPAK

-324 TGDVAGK
+324 TGDIAGK

-337 SLAKLI
+337 ALAKLI
-343 EDGIIEVEEASK
+343 EDGILEVEESSK
-355 ETAKKLMAGTD
+355 ETAEKLMAGTD
-366 VEVAANS
+366 VEVVADS

-409 YTIKKEVISTAK
+409 YTIKKEVTSTAK

-436 VTVTNTGS
+436 VTVTNTGN
-444 TVLKTVTVNDEN
+444 TVLKTVTVNDSN
-456 SEEKVRTASNIAV
+456 SEEKARTATNIAV
-469 NGKAEL
+469 GGKAEL
-475 IFTHIVTEKDIAAK
+475 TFTHIVTEDDIKDK

-528 KDGKYDLGETIKY
+528 KDGKYDLGETITY
-541 KVTVT
+541 KVIVT

-554 DVVVTDN
+554 DIVVKDD
-561 NSEEKTKTIT
+561 NSEEKTRTIT

-585 HIVTEKDITAK
+585 HIVTEQDIKAGE
-596 KVVNVATIGDDPS
+596 VVNVATIGDEPS

-620 TKYDLVK
+620 TKYDLHKEVTSTAKNENGKYALGETITYKVTVTNKGNQTVENVVVTDNNSEEKTATAKGPIAPNASAEVTFTHIVTEKDIKAGEVVNVATIGNDPSNEVTTETEDPITKYELEK

-636 NGKYALGETIKYKV
+636 NGKYALGETITYKV
-650 TVTNKGNQTVSNVVV
+650 TVTNKGNQTVENVVV
-665 TDNNSE
+665 KDSNSE
-671 EKTATVNGELKPGES
+671 EGTATVNGEIKPGES
-686 KDVEFTHIVTEKDIT
+686 K
-701 AKKVVNV
+701 
-708 ATIGEDPS
+708 
-716 NEVTTETEDPIT
+716 
-728 KYDLVKT
+728 
-735 VISTAKNENGKYA
+735 
-748 LGETIKYKVTVT
+748 
-760 NKGNQT
+760 
-766 VSNVVV
+766 
-772 TDNNSEEKTATV
+772 
-784 NGELK
+784 
-789 PGESKDVEFTHIVTE
+789 
-804 KDITAKKVVNVAT
+804 
-817 IGEDPSNEVTTE
+817 
-829 TEDPIT
+829 
-835 KYDLVKTVTSTAKNE
+835 
-850 NGKYALGETIKYKV
+850 
-864 TVTNRGNQTVKN
+864 
-876 VVVTDNNSV
+876 
-885 EKTKTVTEEIAPNAS
+885 
-900 ADVTFTHIVTEADIK
+900 DVTFTHIVTEQDIK
-915 AGEVV
+915 AGKVV
-920 NVATIGDDPS
+920 NVATIGNDPS
-930 NEVTTETEDPITK
+930 NEVTTDTEDPITK
-943 YDLVKIVTSTAKNE
+943 YELEKAVTSTAKNE

-966 ITYNVKV
+966 ITYKVTV

-980 VKDVVVTDNNSEEKT
+980 VENVVVKDSNSEEGT
-995 ATVNGELKPG
+995 ATVNGEIKPG
-1005 ESKDVEFTHIVTEKD
+1005 ESKDVTFTHIVTEADVK
-1020 ITAKKVVNVATIG
+1020 TGKVVNVATIG
-1033 DDPSN
+1033 DEPSN

-1050 YDLVKTVISTAKNEN
+1050 Y
-1065 GKYAL
+1065 
-1070 GETIKYKVT
+1070 
-1079 VTNRGNQTVSNVVVT
+1079 
-1094 DNNSVEKTA
+1094 
-1103 TVNGELKPGE
+1103 ELHKE
-1113 SKDVEFTHIVTEKDI
+1113 
-1128 TAKKVVNVATI
+1128 
-1139 GDDPSNEVT
+1139 
-1148 TETEDPI
+1148 
-1155 TKYDLVKIVTSTA
+1155 VTSTA

-1176 LGETITYNVKVT
+1176 LGETITYKVTVT
-1188 NKGNQTVKNVVVTDN
+1188 NKGNQTVENVVVKDS
-1203 NSVEK
+1203 NSEEG
-1208 TKTVTE
+1208 TATVNG
-1214 EIAPNASAD
+1214 EIKPGESKD

-1234 IKAGE
+1234 VKTGK
-1239 VVNVATIGDDS
+1239 VVNVATIGDEPS
-1250 STVTT
+1250 NEVTT
-1255 DTEDPNPNFVVTKT
+1255 ETEDPNPNFVVTKT

-1274 GTDVNGEVAVKVGD
+1274 GTNVNGEIAVKVGD
-1288 KVTYVITVENTGN
+1288 IVTYEITVENTGN
-1301 VTLENVVVTDE
+1301 VTLENVVVTDQ
-1312 LLPEFSHTIATL
+1312 LVPEFSHTIPTL
-1324 NRGADNKVSVTVEY
+1324 NRGTDNKVSVTVEY

-1344 IKDAKLVNVAKATI
+1344 IKDGKLVNIAKATI

-1400 YKVGDTVWYAIKV
+1400 YKVGDTVWYAITV

-1430 DGLAYANEAS
+1430 TGLAYANEAS
-1440 ETINYNRN
+1440 ETINYNRD
-1448 TKTITWNTELA
+1448 TKTITWNTQLNA
-1459 AKETKTLYIKA
+1459 NETKTLYIKA
-1470 TVTNSAIAGTPVSS
+1470 TITNSAITGTPVDS
-1484 ITTGGTTWWK
+1484 ITTGTSWWK

-1503 KQEASAKL
+1503 KQEAAAKL

-1546 NLSGNNAQ
+1546 NLSGDNVQ

-1575 STLNYQIFQYIVDG
+1575 STLNYQIFQYIIDG

-1596 ENIKNDSKARTKGIT
+1596 ENIKNDSKAKAKGIT

-1659 DSEKVTIVVTD
+1659 DSEKVTIVVTN
-1670 STEITDVT
+1670 STEIAKVT

-1693 DVQLYAGENATAETA
+1693 DVQLYAGANATTEIA
-1708 TLNEGNNWT
+1708 TLNAENNWT
-1717 YTWDELNKYDT
+1717 YTWDELSKYDAS
-1728 NNKEINYSVK
+1728 NKEINYSVK
-1738 EISIDLENK
+1738 EISVDLENQN
-1747 TVTPFENNST
+1747 VTTFENNDT

-1779 RPEINVTKKQYDK
+1779 KPEINVTKKQYDK
-1792 DNNEMAKGTKV
+1792 NGAEMTNGTKV
-1803 QYGDTITYK
+1803 EYGDTITYK

-1820 AEGTVTLKDTVPANS
+1820 AEGTVTLKDTVPTNS

-1843 TQGRNTTR
+1843 TQGRNKTN

-1862 VTLGENETATLQFTV
+1862 VTLVENETATITFTV
-1877 KAKAYAGEKVT
+1877 KATAYAGEKVT

-1893 DKDEEKDTPTETTQS
+1893 NKDDEDKPTETTQS

-1921 NTQIVTKPQKAILVL
+1921 STQVVTKPQKAILVL
-1936 DFSGSMKGTKLA
+1936 DFSGSMKGTKLT

-1988 SDKQALKTKLGNDQ
+1988 NNKQKLKEKLEKDQ

-2010 LGLTKANQELSKLN
+2010 LGLTKANRELEKLS
-2024 AEEIASTSVILMTDG
+2024 AEEISSTSVILMTDG
-2039 SPYHYYDDNTNKIV
+2039 SPYHYYDDKTNKIE
-2053 SCSSDKEKGRQEAI
+2053 SCSSNKEKGRQEAI
-2067 TSAERI
+2067 DSAQKITDR
-2073 ANKNVPLYA
+2073 NVPLYA
-2082 VGFKCSTDARN
+2082 VGFKCSTEARN
-2093 LMKNIAKTNKE
+2093 LMKNIAKTNKD
-2104 NISDSEKINKYYSEP
+2104 NISDAEKINKYYSEP

-2140 DGEPID
+2140 DGEPINV
-2146 IQTTEGK
+2146 QTTEGK
-2153 MVIADGF
+2153 MLIADGF

-2167 IYIGE
+2167 IYTGV

-2183 YSWNEF
+2183 YSWSEF
-2189 TSSDYVQ
+2189 ISSDYVQ
-2196 ENENG
+2196 ENEDG
-2201 TMTFNLT
+2201 TITFDLT

-2216 AANEKITIR
+2216 AASEKITIR
-2225 FVDPQKANVKM
+2225 FVDPQKANTKM

-2271 KTTPVKEESK
+2271 KTTPVKEDSK
-2281 PATAE
+2281 PE
-2286 TTNKETTN
+2286 TTETPNKETTNN
-2294 NTVVETENKKPSTD
+2294 NTVVETENTKPSTD
-2308 NKENNKQDNKV
+2308 SKENDS
-2319 NEEIKDK
+2319 EEIKDK

-2331 TEKPAGTTNTTTEEA
+2331 STEKPVETTNTTTEET
-2346 INNNQNN
+2346 IKNNQ
-2353 GTYNTTSSVNE
+2353 TSETDNTTSNVNE

>member
-15 TVAIIIAILAIVI
+15 TVAIIIAILAVVI

-41 TEAAEIENNQFA
+41 TEAAEIESNQFA
-53 EQTNNGTTGNAPTEQ
+53 EQENGTTGNVPAEQ

-86 ANAGNAQNPAG
+86 ANAENEQNPAG

-140 RQILEGHY
+140 RQTLEGHY

-169 KDNLEINKVCETKT
+169 KDNLEINKICDTKT
-183 GENTTTKGEV
+183 GENTTTRGEV

-223 VEGSSVI
+223 VENSSNFEA
-230 MPTELTGKDGKT
+230 TELTGKDGKT
-242 IVALKW
+242 VVALKW

-255 EEIEISFQV
+255 EAIEISFQV
-264 KVSETATGTIR
+264 KVSETATGTIK

-285 NETKTAIVT
+285 NETHTAIVT

-304 TEGTAAK
+304 TAKEPAK

-324 TGDVAGK
+324 TGDIAGK

-337 SLAKLI
+337 ALAKLI
-343 EDGIIEVEEASK
+343 EDGILEVEESSK
-355 ETAKKLMAGTD
+355 ETAEKLMAGTD
-366 VEVAANS
+366 VEVAADS

-409 YTIKKEVISTAK
+409 YIIKKEVTSTAK

-444 TVLKTVTVNDEN
+444 TVLKTVTVNDSN
-456 SEEKVRTASNIAV
+456 SEEKAKTATNIAV
-469 NGKAEL
+469 SGKAEL
-475 IFTHIVTEKDIAAK
+475 EFTHIVTEKDIENGK
-489 EVVNVATSDGKE
+489 VVNVATSEGKE
-501 TEKVTVETEEP
+501 TEEVTVETEEP

-528 KDGKYDLGETIKY
+528 NDGKYDLGETITY

-546 NKGNQTVK
+546 NKGNQTVENVVVTDNNSEEGTATVNGEIKPGESK
-554 DVVVTDN
+554 DVTFTHIVTEADVKAGKVINVATIGDEPSNEVTTETEDPITKYELDKTVTSTAKNENGKYALGETITYKVTVTNKGNQTVENVVVTDN
-561 NSEEKTKTIT
+561 NSEEKTATAKGP
-571 EEIAPNASAEVTFT
+571 IAPNASAEVTFT

-596 KVVNVATIGDDPS
+596 KVVNVATIGDEPS

-620 TKYDLVK
+620 TKYDLHKEVTGTDK
-627 TVTSTAKNE
+627 NNDGKYALGETITYKVTVTNRGNQTVSNVVVTDNNSEEGTATVNGEIKPGESKDVTFTHIVTETDIKAGEVINVATIGDEPSNEVTTETEDPITKYDLHKEVTSTAKNE
-636 NGKYALGETIKYKV
+636 NGKYALGETITYKV
-650 TVTNKGNQTVSNVVV
+650 TVTNRGNQTVSNVVV
-665 TDNNSE
+665 TDNNSKE
-671 EKTATVNGELKPGES
+671 GTATVNGEIKPGES
-686 KDVEFTHIVTEKDIT
+686 K
-701 AKKVVNV
+701 
-708 ATIGEDPS
+708 
-716 NEVTTETEDPIT
+716 
-728 KYDLVKT
+728 
-735 VISTAKNENGKYA
+735 
-748 LGETIKYKVTVT
+748 
-760 NKGNQT
+760 
-766 VSNVVV
+766 
-772 TDNNSEEKTATV
+772 
-784 NGELK
+784 
-789 PGESKDVEFTHIVTE
+789 
-804 KDITAKKVVNVAT
+804 
-817 IGEDPSNEVTTE
+817 
-829 TEDPIT
+829 
-835 KYDLVKTVTSTAKNE
+835 
-850 NGKYALGETIKYKV
+850 
-864 TVTNRGNQTVKN
+864 
-876 VVVTDNNSV
+876 
-885 EKTKTVTEEIAPNAS
+885 
-900 ADVTFTHIVTEADIK
+900 DVTFTHIVTEADIK

-920 NVATIGDDPS
+920 NVATIGDEPS

-943 YDLVKIVTSTAKNE
+943 YDLHKEVTSTAKNE

-966 ITYNVKV
+966 ITYKVTV

-980 VKDVVVTDNNSEEKT
+980 VKNIVVTDNNSEEGT
-995 ATVNGELKPG
+995 ATVNGEIKPG
-1005 ESKDVEFTHIVTEKD
+1005 ESKDVTFTHIVTEQD
-1020 ITAKKVVNVATIG
+1020 IKAGEVVNVATIG
-1033 DDPSN
+1033 DEPSN

-1050 YDLVKTVISTAKNEN
+1050 YDLHKE
-1065 GKYAL
+1065 
-1070 GETIKYKVT
+1070 
-1079 VTNRGNQTVSNVVVT
+1079 
-1094 DNNSVEKTA
+1094 
-1103 TVNGELKPGE
+1103 
-1113 SKDVEFTHIVTEKDI
+1113 
-1128 TAKKVVNVATI
+1128 
-1139 GDDPSNEVT
+1139 
-1148 TETEDPI
+1148 
-1155 TKYDLVKIVTSTA
+1155 VTSTA

-1176 LGETITYNVKVT
+1176 LGETITYKVTVT
-1188 NKGNQTVKNVVVTDN
+1188 NKGNQTVKNIVVTDN
-1203 NSVEK
+1203 NSEEG
-1208 TKTVTE
+1208 TATVNG
-1214 EIAPNASAD
+1214 EIKPGESKD
-1223 VTFTHIVTEAD
+1223 VTFTHIVTETD

-1239 VVNVATIGDDS
+1239 VVNVATIGNDPS
-1250 STVTT
+1250 NEVTT
-1255 DTEDPNPNFVVTKT
+1255 ETEDPNPNFVVTKT

-1274 GTDVNGEVAVKVGD
+1274 GTNVNGEIAVKVGD

-1312 LLPEFSHTIATL
+1312 LLPEFSHTIPTL
-1324 NRGADNKVSVTVEY
+1324 NRGTDNKVSLTVEY

-1344 IKDAKLVNVAKATI
+1344 IKDGKLVNIAKATI

-1400 YKVGDTVWYAIKV
+1400 YKVGDTVWYAITV

-1430 DGLAYANEAS
+1430 TGLAYANEAS
-1440 ETINYNRN
+1440 ETINYNRD
-1448 TKTITWNTELA
+1448 TKTITWNTQLNA
-1459 AKETKTLYIKA
+1459 NETKTLYIKA
-1470 TVTNSAIAGTPVSS
+1470 TITNSAITGTPVDS
-1484 ITTGGTTWWK
+1484 ITTGTSWWK

-1503 KQEASAKL
+1503 KQEAAAKL

-1546 NLSGNNAQ
+1546 NLSGDNVQ

-1575 STLNYQIFQYIVDG
+1575 STLNYQIFQYIIDG

-1596 ENIKNDSKARTKGIT
+1596 ENIKNDSKAKAKGIT

-1659 DSEKVTIVVTD
+1659 DSEKVTIVVTN
-1670 STEITDVT
+1670 STEIAKVT

-1693 DVQLYAGENATAETA
+1693 DVQLYAGANATTEIA
-1708 TLNEGNNWT
+1708 TLNAENNWT
-1717 YTWDELNKYDT
+1717 YTWDELSKYDAS
-1728 NNKEINYSVK
+1728 NKEINYSVK
-1738 EISIDLENK
+1738 EISVDLENQN
-1747 TVTPFENNST
+1747 VTTFENNDT

-1779 RPEINVTKKQYDK
+1779 KPEINVTKKQYDK
-1792 DNNEMAKGTKV
+1792 NGTEMTNGTKV
-1803 QYGDTITYK
+1803 EYGDTITYK

-1820 AEGTVTLKDTVPANS
+1820 AEGTVTLKDTVPTNS

-1843 TQGRNTTR
+1843 TQGRNKTN

-1862 VTLGENETATLQFTV
+1862 VTLGENETATITFTV
-1877 KAKAYAGEKVT
+1877 KATAYAGEKVT

-1893 DKDEEKDTPTETTQS
+1893 NKDDEDKPTETTQS

-1921 NTQIVTKPQKAILVL
+1921 STQVVTKPQKAILVL
-1936 DFSGSMKGTKLA
+1936 DFSGSMKGTKLT

-1988 SDKQALKTKLGNDQ
+1988 NNKQKLKEKLEKDQ

-2010 LGLTKANQELSKLN
+2010 LGLTKANKELEKLS
-2024 AEEIASTSVILMTDG
+2024 AEEISSTSVILMTDG
-2039 SPYHYYDDNTNKIV
+2039 SPYHYYDDKTNKIV
-2053 SCSSDKEKGRQEAI
+2053 SCSSNKEKGRQEAI
-2067 TSAERI
+2067 DSAQKITDR
-2073 ANKNVPLYA
+2073 NVPLYA
-2082 VGFKCSTDARN
+2082 VGFKCSTEARN
-2093 LMKNIAKTNKE
+2093 LMKNIAKTNKD
-2104 NISDSEKINKYYSEP
+2104 NISDAEKINKYYSEP

-2140 DGEPID
+2140 DGEPINV
-2146 IQTTEGK
+2146 QTTEGK
-2153 MVIADGF
+2153 MLIADGF

-2167 IYIGE
+2167 IYTGV

-2183 YSWNEF
+2183 YSWSEF
-2189 TSSDYVQ
+2189 ISSDYVQ
-2196 ENENG
+2196 ENEDG
-2201 TMTFNLT
+2201 TITFDLT

-2216 AANEKITIR
+2216 AASEKITIR
-2225 FVDPQKANVKM
+2225 FVDPQKANTKM
-2236 KSARLMSLVI
+2236 KSARLMSLI
-2246 DATEDAESEEDIA
+2246 MDATEDAESEEDIA

-2271 KTTPVKEESK
+2271 KTTPVKEDSK
-2281 PATAE
+2281 PATTE
-2286 TTNKETTN
+2286 TPNKETTTNN
-2294 NTVVETENKKPSTD
+2294 NTVVETENTKPSTD
-2308 NKENNKQDNKV
+2308 NKENNNKEENKDNT
-2319 NEEIKDK
+2319 
-2326 ENTTT
+2326 TTT
-2331 TEKPAGTTNTTTEEA
+2331 TEKPAETTNNTTTEET
-2346 INNNQNN
+2346 INNNKDNN
-2353 GTYNTTSSVNE
+2353 TDNTTSNVNE

>member
-15 TVAIIIAILAIVI
+15 TIAIIIAILAVVI

-41 TEAAEIENNQFA
+41 TEAAEIESNQFA
-53 EQTNNGTTGNAPTEQ
+53 EQENGTTGNTPAEQ
-68 NNGEVAGNQ
+68 NNGEIAGNQ

-86 ANAGNAQNPAG
+86 ANAESAQNPAG

-112 AGNAGQN
+112 AGAAGQN

-135 VEIPE
+135 IEIAE

-193 ITYKISVK
+193 ITYKISVR

-223 VEGSSVI
+223 VENSSNAEAL
-230 MPTELTGKDGKT
+230 ELTGKDGKT
-242 IVALKW
+242 VVALKW

-255 EEIEISFQV
+255 EATEISFQV

-285 NETKTAIVT
+285 NETETAIVT

-343 EDGIIEVEEASK
+343 EDGILEVEETSK
-355 ETAKKLMAGTD
+355 ETAEKLMAGTEI
-366 VEVAANS
+366 EVAANS

-409 YTIKKEVISTAK
+409 YTIKKEVTSTAK

-429 GETITYK
+429 GEVVTYK

-444 TVLKTVTVNDEN
+444 TVLKTVTVNDSN
-456 SEEKVRTASNIAV
+456 SEEKVKTATNIAV

-475 IFTHIVTEKDIAAK
+475 TFTHIVTEADIK
-489 EVVNVATSDGKE
+489 EGEVVNVATSDGKE

-528 KDGKYDLGETIKY
+528 KDGKY
-541 KVTVT
+541 
-546 NKGNQTVK
+546 
-554 DVVVTDN
+554 
-561 NSEEKTKTIT
+561 
-571 EEIAPNASAEVTFT
+571 
-585 HIVTEKDITAK
+585 
-596 KVVNVATIGDDPS
+596 
-609 NEVTTETEDPI
+609 
-620 TKYDLVK
+620 
-627 TVTSTAKNE
+627 
-636 NGKYALGETIKYKV
+636 ALGETI
-650 TVTNKGNQTVSNVVV
+650 T
-665 TDNNSE
+665 
-671 EKTATVNGELKPGES
+671 
-686 KDVEFTHIVTEKDIT
+686 
-701 AKKVVNV
+701 
-708 ATIGEDPS
+708 
-716 NEVTTETEDPIT
+716 
-728 KYDLVKT
+728 
-735 VISTAKNENGKYA
+735 
-748 LGETIKYKVTVT
+748 
-760 NKGNQT
+760 
-766 VSNVVV
+766 
-772 TDNNSEEKTATV
+772 
-784 NGELK
+784 
-789 PGESKDVEFTHIVTE
+789 
-804 KDITAKKVVNVAT
+804 
-817 IGEDPSNEVTTE
+817 
-829 TEDPIT
+829 
-835 KYDLVKTVTSTAKNE
+835 
-850 NGKYALGETIKYKV
+850 YKV
-864 TVTNRGNQTVKN
+864 TVTNR
-876 VVVTDNNSV
+876 
-885 EKTKTVTEEIAPNAS
+885 
-900 ADVTFTHIVTEADIK
+900 
-915 AGEVV
+915 
-920 NVATIGDDPS
+920 
-930 NEVTTETEDPITK
+930 
-943 YDLVKIVTSTAKNE
+943 
-957 NGKYALGET
+957 
-966 ITYNVKV
+966 
-973 TNKGNQT
+973 GNQT

-1050 YDLVKTVISTAKNEN
+1050 YDLVKTVTSTAKNEN

-1070 GETIKYKVT
+1070 GETITYKVT
-1079 VTNRGNQTVSNVVVT
+1079 VTNKGNQTVSNVVVT
-1094 DNNSVEKTA
+1094 DNNSEEKTA

-1113 SKDVEFTHIVTEKDI
+1113 NKYVEFTHIVTEKDI

-1155 TKYDLVKIVTSTA
+1155 TKYDLVKTVTSTA
-1168 KNENGKYA
+1168 KNENGKYALGETIKYKVTVTNKGNQTVKDVVVTDNNSEEKKATVNGELKPGESKDVTFTHIVTEKDITAKKVVNVATIGDDPSNEVTTETEDPITKYDLVKTVTSTAKNENGKYALGETITYKVTVTNRGNQTVSNVVVTDNNSEEKKATVNGELKPGESKHVIFTHIVTEADIEAGEVVNVATIGDDSSTVTTDTEDPFTDYELLKTVISTDANNDGKYALGETITYNVKVTNKGNQTVKNVVVTDNNSVEKTQTITEEIAPNASANVTFTHVVDEDDIKAGEVVNVATIGDDSSTVTTDTEDPFTDYELLKTVTNTDANNDGKYA

-1208 TKTVTE
+1208 TKTITEEIAPKASANVTFTHVVDEDDIKAGEVVNVATIGDDTSNEVTTETEDPITKYELLKTVTSTDANNDGKYALGETITYNVKVTNKGNQTVKNVVVTDNNSVEKTKTITE

-1274 GTDVNGEVAVKVGD
+1274 GTNVNGEIAIKVGD
-1288 KVTYVITVENTGN
+1288 KVTYIITVENTGN

-1344 IKDAKLVNVAKATI
+1344 IKDGKLVNIAKATI
-1358 PEKEETGEEELP
+1358 PEKEKTGEEELP
-1370 VSNIAIEKHVAEYK
+1370 VSNISIEKHVAEYK
-1384 NGAYTILSA
+1384 NGAYTILST
-1393 EALESTT
+1393 EALEKAV
-1400 YKVGDTVWYAIKV
+1400 YNVGDTVWYAIKV
-1413 TNNGEVADT
+1413 TNNGKVKDT
-1422 VTVTDTLA
+1422 VTVTDTLVN
-1430 DGLAYANEAS
+1430 GLEYANEAS
-1440 ETINYNRN
+1440 EVNVSYSG
-1448 TKTITWNTELA
+1448 KTITWNNVELA
-1459 AKETKTLYIKA
+1459 AGETRTLYVKA
-1470 TVTNSAIAGTPVSS
+1470 RITSGAISGTPVSS
-1484 ITTGGTTWWK
+1484 TTTGGTSWWK
-1494 TNNGDITTG
+1494 SNNDYKEPG
-1503 KQEASAKL
+1503 KQNATAQL
-1511 FIKLDG
+1511 FIRKDG

-1523 QDNHYTDTKDYTGC
+1523 ENKGQDVSKYTSC
-1537 VAKVNLTAK
+1537 VGTVNLTAK
-1546 NLSGNNAQ
+1546 NLAGNET
-1554 TTDANAIKVG
+1554 TTDANAIKIG
-1564 TTVTPTTVEEY
+1564 TATTPTTVEEY
-1575 STLNYQIFQYIVDG
+1575 ALQNYKIFQYILDG

-1596 ENIKNDSKARTKGIT
+1596 RNLKNEGIT

-1623 LKTESDGY
+1623 LKYQADGY
-1631 HIDAVIRPK
+1631 HIDAVIRDK
-1640 AETKIDL
+1640 SIVKVDL
-1647 YNVDNIA
+1647 YNLKNIA
-1654 TVNGK
+1654 TVNGE
-1659 DSEKVTIVVTD
+1659 DSNEVTIKVSDT
-1670 STEITDVT
+1670 TEITDVT

-1717 YTWDELNKYDT
+1717 YTWDELNKYDA

-1835 ELVGNITL
+1835 ELVGDITL

-1851 LTVDELVAGKV
+1851 LTVDELVAGKI

-1893 DKDEEKDTPTETTQS
+1893 DKDDEKDTPTETTQS
-1908 DIEAKTQVIPTST
+1908 DIEAKTQVIPTVTTTSST
-1921 NTQIVTKPQKAILVL
+1921 KVKQKVILVL
-1936 DFSGSMKGTKLA
+1936 DYSASMANNDRITNLRTAVRSFLNDFLDGNNEVMIIKYSKNVIDNNPYFTK
-1948 QLKNAVNSFID
+1948 N
-1959 KFMEVN
+1959 
-1965 SQNQIMLIEYDKDII
+1965 YDKASEQLDT
-1980 NNTPYGFT
+1980 NPNG
-1988 SDKQALKTKLGNDQ
+1988 
-2002 ADSGTNID
+2002 GTNID
-2010 LGLTKANQELSKLN
+2010 AGLKKAYEKITDQN
-2024 AEEIASTSVILMTDG
+2024 TSVILMTDG
-2039 SPYHYYDDNTNKIV
+2039 LPSRYIKDNGQCSDQMGNGSSYTKDTKIAA
-2053 SCSSDKEKGRQEAI
+2053 DKAIARAEKIKTEKGAKIYSIGFGLDKISGTAYDKKSNYQHAKEIIQAI
-2067 TSAERI
+2067 ASPTEQYSDGTEKKYWFDTVNAD
-2073 ANKNVPLYA
+2073 ALTNA
-2082 VGFKCSTDARN
+2082 FST
-2093 LMKNIAKTNKE
+2093 IY
-2104 NISDSEKINKYYSEP
+2104 DS
-2119 ENGDDLNFVFEN
+2119 V
-2131 IADSIVSEA
+2131 VSEA

-2167 IYIGE
+2167 IYTGE

-2189 TSSDYVQ
+2189 ISSDYVQ
-2196 ENENG
+2196 ENEDG
-2201 TMTFNLT
+2201 TITFNLT

-2216 AANEKITIR
+2216 AANEKVTIR

-2236 KSARLMSLVI
+2236 KSARLMSLVM

-2271 KTTPVKEESK
+2271 KATTVKEESK
-2281 PATAE
+2281 PATTE
-2286 TTNKETTN
+2286 TPNKETTN
-2294 NTVVETENKKPSTD
+2294 NTVVETENTKPSTD

-2331 TEKPAGTTNTTTEEA
+2331 TEKPAETTNTTTEEA
-2346 INNNQNN
+2346 IKNNQNN
-2353 GTYNTTSSVNE
+2353 GTDNTTSSVNE

>member
-1 MAGKVKMPNKKTTI
+1 MAGKVKMPSKKSTI
-15 TVAIIIAILAIVI
+15 TIAIIIAILAVVI

-41 TEAAEIENNQFA
+41 TEAAEIESNQFA
-53 EQTNNGTTGNAPTEQ
+53 EQENGTTGNAPAEQ

-77 GTLPNAGEQ
+77 ETLPNAGEQ
-86 ANAGNAQNPAG
+86 ANAENAQNPAG
-97 GVANAN
+97 GVANVN

-112 AGNAGQN
+112 AGAAGQN

-169 KDNLEINKVCETKT
+169 KDNLEINKVCETKA

-193 ITYKISVK
+193 ITYKISVR

-223 VEGSSVI
+223 VENSSNVEAL
-230 MPTELTGKDGKT
+230 ELTGKDGKT
-242 IVALKW
+242 VVALKW

-255 EEIEISFQV
+255 EAIEISFQV
-264 KVSETATGTIR
+264 KVSEIATGTIR

-304 TEGTAAK
+304 AEGTSAK

-343 EDGIIEVEEASK
+343 EDGILEVEEASK
-355 ETAKKLMAGTD
+355 ETAEKLMAGTEI
-366 VEVAANS
+366 EVAANS

-385 VSGAIKNVATVGEE
+385 VSGTIKNVATVGEE

-409 YTIKKEVISTAK
+409 YTIKKEVTSTAK

-429 GETITYK
+429 GEVVTYK
-436 VTVTNTGS
+436 VTVTNIGS
-444 TVLKTVTVNDEN
+444 TVLESVTVNDEN
-456 SEEKVRTASNIAV
+456 SEEKVETATNIAI

-475 IFTHIVTEKDIAAK
+475 TFTHIVTEADIK
-489 EVVNVATSDGKE
+489 EGEVVNVATSDGKE

-512 FTKYDLVKT
+512 FTKYELHKE
-521 VTGTDKD
+521 VTGTDANN
-528 KDGKYDLGETIKY
+528 DGKYALGETITY

-546 NKGNQTVK
+546 NKGNQTVEN
-554 DVVVTDN
+554 VVVTDN
-561 NSEEKTKTIT
+561 NSEEKTATVNGELKPG
-571 EEIAPNASAEVTFT
+571 ESKDVTFT

-596 KVVNVATIGDDPS
+596 KVVNVATIGDDPSNEVTTETEDPFTKYELLKTVISTDENNDGKYALGETITYKVTVTNRGNQTVKDVVVTDNNSEEKTATVNGELKPGESKDVTFTHIVTEKDITAKKVVNIATIGDDPS

-636 NGKYALGETIKYKV
+636 NGKYALGETI
-650 TVTNKGNQTVSNVVV
+650 T
-665 TDNNSE
+665 
-671 EKTATVNGELKPGES
+671 
-686 KDVEFTHIVTEKDIT
+686 
-701 AKKVVNV
+701 
-708 ATIGEDPS
+708 
-716 NEVTTETEDPIT
+716 
-728 KYDLVKT
+728 
-735 VISTAKNENGKYA
+735 
-748 LGETIKYKVTVT
+748 
-760 NKGNQT
+760 
-766 VSNVVV
+766 
-772 TDNNSEEKTATV
+772 
-784 NGELK
+784 
-789 PGESKDVEFTHIVTE
+789 
-804 KDITAKKVVNVAT
+804 
-817 IGEDPSNEVTTE
+817 
-829 TEDPIT
+829 
-835 KYDLVKTVTSTAKNE
+835 
-850 NGKYALGETIKYKV
+850 YKV
-864 TVTNRGNQTVKN
+864 TVTNR
-876 VVVTDNNSV
+876 
-885 EKTKTVTEEIAPNAS
+885 
-900 ADVTFTHIVTEADIK
+900 
-915 AGEVV
+915 
-920 NVATIGDDPS
+920 
-930 NEVTTETEDPITK
+930 
-943 YDLVKIVTSTAKNE
+943 
-957 NGKYALGET
+957 
-966 ITYNVKV
+966 
-973 TNKGNQT
+973 GNQT

-1005 ESKDVEFTHIVTEKD
+1005 ESKDVTFTHIVTEKD

-1038 EVTTETEDPITK
+1038 EVTTETEDPFTK
-1050 YDLVKTVISTAKNEN
+1050 YELVKTVTSTAKNEN

-1070 GETIKYKVT
+1070 GETITYKVT
-1079 VTNRGNQTVSNVVVT
+1079 VTNKGNQKVKDIVVT

-1113 SKDVEFTHIVTEKDI
+1113 SKDVTFTHIVTEADI
-1128 TAKKVVNVATI
+1128 KAGEVVNVATI
-1139 GDDPSNEVT
+1139 GDDSSNEEK
-1148 TETEDPI
+1148 TETEDPF
-1155 TKYDLVKIVTSTA
+1155 TKYELHKEVTGTDA
-1168 KNENGKYA
+1168 NNDGKYA
-1176 LGETITYNVKVT
+1176 LGETITYKVTVT
-1188 NKGNQTVKNVVVTDN
+1188 NKGNQKVKDIVVTDN

-1208 TKTVTE
+1208 TRTITE
-1214 EIAPNASAD
+1214 EIAPNASAN

-1255 DTEDPNPNFVVTKT
+1255 DTEDPNPDFVVTKT
-1269 ATKVN
+1269 ATKLN
-1274 GTDVNGEVAVKVGD
+1274 GTDVNGEIAVKVGD

-1344 IKDAKLVNVAKATI
+1344 IKDGKLVNIAKATI
-1358 PEKEETGEEELP
+1358 PEKEETGKEELP
-1370 VSNIAIEKHVAEYK
+1370 VSNISIEKHVAEYK
-1384 NGAYTILSA
+1384 NGAYTILST

-1400 YKVGDTVWYAIKV
+1400 YKVGDAVWYAITV

-1430 DGLAYANEAS
+1430 DGLAYANESS
-1440 ETINYNRN
+1440 ETINYNKN
-1448 TKTITWNTELA
+1448 TKTITWNTTLE

-1470 TVTNSAIAGTPVSS
+1470 TVTSSAIAGTPVSS
-1484 ITTGGTTWWK
+1484 ITTGTTWWK

-1503 KQEASAKL
+1503 KQEAAAKL

-1546 NLSGNNAQ
+1546 NLSGNNVQ

-1596 ENIKNDSKARTKGIT
+1596 ENIKNDSKAKAKGIT
-1611 FNPETQMIVCYV
+1611 FDPETQMIVCYV

-1654 TVNGK
+1654 TVNGE

-1670 STEITDVT
+1670 STEITEVT
-1678 VKKEWANTTS
+1678 VNKVWANTTN

-1693 DVQLYAGENATAETA
+1693 DVQLYAGTNATTETA
-1708 TLNEGNNWT
+1708 TLNAENNWT
-1717 YTWDELNKYDT
+1717 YTWEELNKYDA
-1728 NNKEINYSVK
+1728 NNKEIDYSVK
-1738 EISIDLENK
+1738 EISIDLENE
-1747 TVTPFENNST
+1747 TVTPFENNDK
-1757 NGDYKVTYATTGN
+1757 NGDYKVTYETTGN

-1779 RPEINVTKKQYDK
+1779 RPEINVTKKQYNK
-1792 DNNEMAKGTKV
+1792 DDDEMTAGTKV

-1812 IVATNSGN
+1812 IEATNSGN
-1820 AEGTVTLKDTVPANS
+1820 AEGTVTLKDTVPTNS

-1843 TQGRNTTR
+1843 TQGSDVTR
-1851 LTVDELVAGKV
+1851 LTVDELVAGKE
-1862 VTLGENETATLQFTV
+1862 VTLGENETATITFTV
-1877 KAKAYAGEKVT
+1877 KATAYAGEKVT

-1893 DKDEEKDTPTETTQS
+1893 DKDDEKDIPTETTQS
-1908 DIEAKTQVIPTST
+1908 DIEAKPQVIPTSST
-1921 NTQIVTKPQKAILVL
+1921 TITEPVPQRVILVL
-1936 DFSGSMKGTKLA
+1936 DFSASMKDSINGTTKIA
-1948 QLKNAVNSFID
+1948 SLKSAVNSFLTTFLENNNEVMIITYNERVSITRTWTKD
-1959 KFMEVN
+1959 KNTAYN
-1965 SQNQIMLIEYDKDII
+1965 SIKN
-1980 NNTPYGFT
+1980 
-1988 SDKQALKTKLGNDQ
+1988 LGT
-2002 ADSGTNID
+2002 AAGTNID
-2010 LGLTKANQELSKLN
+2010 GALTEANKYVN
-2024 AEEIASTSVILMTDG
+2024 ANDTNTSVILMTDG
-2039 SPYHYYDDNTNKIV
+2039 WPGYYVDNQTGKTKQSGDGWTYNQKSAEEAIESAGWIKDKKVKLYTIGFGLSGNNVKNFMEAMATDTIVDENGKIV
-2053 SCSSDKEKGRQEAI
+2053 K
-2067 TSAERI
+2067 
-2073 ANKNVPLYA
+2073 
-2082 VGFKCSTDARN
+2082 
-2093 LMKNIAKTNKE
+2093 
-2104 NISDSEKINKYYSEP
+2104 KYYHETANSSE
-2119 ENGDDLNFVFEN
+2119 LNKAFEDIYN
-2131 IADSIVSEA
+2131 SVVSEA
-2140 DGEPID
+2140 DGEPIE
-2146 IQTTEGK
+2146 IQTTEGN
-2153 MVIADGF
+2153 MHIENGF
-2160 EAGQNVE
+2160 EVGQNVE
-2167 IYIGE
+2167 IYTGT

-2183 YSWNEF
+2183 YSWKEF
-2189 TSSDYVQ
+2189 T
-2196 ENENG
+2196 ELTTTNEDETTTPLVTINEDG
-2201 TMTFNLT
+2201 TITFNLT
-2208 QYMKDNNI
+2208 QYMKDSNI
-2216 AANEKITIR
+2216 AASEKITIR
-2225 FVDPQKANVKM
+2225 FVDPQNTTTRM
-2236 KSARLMSLVI
+2236 KSARLMSLVM
-2246 DATEDAESEEDIA
+2246 DATEEAETDEDIA

-2271 KTTPVKEESK
+2271 KTTPVKEDSK
-2281 PATAE
+2281 PVATE
-2286 TTNKETTN
+2286 TPND
-2294 NTVVETENKKPSTD
+2294 TVVETENTKPSTD
-2308 NKENNKQDNKV
+2308 NKEND
-2319 NEEIKDK
+2319 NEEIKNK
-2326 ENTTT
+2326 ENATTT
-2331 TEKPAGTTNTTTEEA
+2331 TEKPVETTNTTTEET
-2346 INNNQNN
+2346 IKNNQDNE
-2353 GTYNTTSSVNE
+2353 TDNTTSSVNE

>member
-15 TVAIIIAILAIVI
+15 TVAIIIAILAVVI

-41 TEAAEIENNQFA
+41 TEAAEIESNQFA
-53 EQTNNGTTGNAPTEQ
+53 EQENGTAGNTPAEQ
-68 NNGEVAGNQ
+68 NNGEVAENQ
-77 GTLPNAGEQ
+77 GTLPNAGNE
-86 ANAGNAQNPAG
+86 QNPAG
-97 GVANAN
+97 GVANVN

-135 VEIPE
+135 IEIAE
-140 RQILEGHY
+140 RQTLEGHY

-169 KDNLEINKVCETKT
+169 KDNLEINKICDTKT
-183 GENTTTKGEV
+183 GENTTTRGEV

-223 VEGSSVI
+223 VENSSNFEA
-230 MPTELTGKDGKT
+230 TELTGKDGKT
-242 IVALKW
+242 VIALKW

-255 EEIEISFQV
+255 EAIEISFQV
-264 KVSETATGTIR
+264 KVSETATGTIK

-285 NETKTAIVT
+285 NETHTAIVT

-304 TEGTAAK
+304 TAKEPAK

-324 TGDVAGK
+324 TGDIAGK

-337 SLAKLI
+337 ALAKLI
-343 EDGIIEVEEASK
+343 EDGILEVEESSK
-355 ETAKKLMAGTD
+355 ETAEKLMAGTD
-366 VEVAANS
+366 VEVVADS

-409 YTIKKEVISTAK
+409 YTIKKEVTSTAK

-436 VTVTNTGS
+436 VTVTNTGN
-444 TVLKTVTVNDEN
+444 TVLKTVTVNDSN
-456 SEEKVRTASNIAV
+456 SEEKARTATNIAV
-469 NGKAEL
+469 GGKAEL
-475 IFTHIVTEKDIAAK
+475 TFTHIVTEDDIKDK

-528 KDGKYDLGETIKY
+528 KDGKYDLGETITY
-541 KVTVT
+541 KVIVT

-554 DVVVTDN
+554 DIVVKDD
-561 NSEEKTKTIT
+561 NSEEKTRTIT

-585 HIVTEKDITAK
+585 HIVTEQDIKAGE
-596 KVVNVATIGDDPS
+596 VVNVATIGDEPS

-620 TKYDLVK
+620 TKYDLHKEVTSTAKNENGKYALGETITYKVTVTNKGNQTVENVVVTDNNSEEKTATAKGPIAPNASAEVTFTHIVTEKDIKAGEVVNVATIGNDPSNEVTTETEDPITKYELEK

-636 NGKYALGETIKYKV
+636 NGKYALGETITYKV
-650 TVTNKGNQTVSNVVV
+650 TVTNKGNQTVENVVV
-665 TDNNSE
+665 KDSNSE
-671 EKTATVNGELKPGES
+671 EGTATVNGEIKPGES
-686 KDVEFTHIVTEKDIT
+686 K
-701 AKKVVNV
+701 
-708 ATIGEDPS
+708 
-716 NEVTTETEDPIT
+716 
-728 KYDLVKT
+728 
-735 VISTAKNENGKYA
+735 
-748 LGETIKYKVTVT
+748 
-760 NKGNQT
+760 
-766 VSNVVV
+766 
-772 TDNNSEEKTATV
+772 
-784 NGELK
+784 
-789 PGESKDVEFTHIVTE
+789 
-804 KDITAKKVVNVAT
+804 
-817 IGEDPSNEVTTE
+817 
-829 TEDPIT
+829 
-835 KYDLVKTVTSTAKNE
+835 
-850 NGKYALGETIKYKV
+850 
-864 TVTNRGNQTVKN
+864 
-876 VVVTDNNSV
+876 
-885 EKTKTVTEEIAPNAS
+885 
-900 ADVTFTHIVTEADIK
+900 DVTFTHIVTEQDIK
-915 AGEVV
+915 AGKVV
-920 NVATIGDDPS
+920 NVATIGNDPS
-930 NEVTTETEDPITK
+930 NEVTTDTEDPITK
-943 YDLVKIVTSTAKNE
+943 YELEKAVTSTAKNE

-966 ITYNVKV
+966 ITYKVTV

-980 VKDVVVTDNNSEEKT
+980 VENVVVTDNNSEEGT
-995 ATVNGELKPG
+995 ATVNGEIKPG
-1005 ESKDVEFTHIVTEKD
+1005 ESKDVTFTHIVTEAD
-1020 ITAKKVVNVATIG
+1020 IKAGEVINVATIG
-1033 DDPSN
+1033 DEPSN

-1050 YDLVKTVISTAKNEN
+1050 Y
-1065 GKYAL
+1065 
-1070 GETIKYKVT
+1070 
-1079 VTNRGNQTVSNVVVT
+1079 
-1094 DNNSVEKTA
+1094 
-1103 TVNGELKPGE
+1103 ELHKE
-1113 SKDVEFTHIVTEKDI
+1113 
-1128 TAKKVVNVATI
+1128 
-1139 GDDPSNEVT
+1139 
-1148 TETEDPI
+1148 
-1155 TKYDLVKIVTSTA
+1155 VTSTA

-1176 LGETITYNVKVT
+1176 LGETITYKVTVT
-1188 NKGNQTVKNVVVTDN
+1188 NKGNQTVENVVVKDS
-1203 NSVEK
+1203 NSEEG
-1208 TKTVTE
+1208 TATVNG
-1214 EIAPNASAD
+1214 EIKPGESKD

-1234 IKAGE
+1234 VKTGK
-1239 VVNVATIGDDS
+1239 VVNVATIGDEPS
-1250 STVTT
+1250 NEVTT
-1255 DTEDPNPNFVVTKT
+1255 ETEDPNPNFVVTKT

-1274 GTDVNGEVAVKVGD
+1274 GTNVNGEIAVKVGD
-1288 KVTYVITVENTGN
+1288 IVTYEITVENTGN
-1301 VTLENVVVTDE
+1301 VTLENVVVTDQ
-1312 LLPEFSHTIATL
+1312 LVPEFSHTIPTL
-1324 NRGADNKVSVTVEY
+1324 NRGTDNKVSVTVEY

-1344 IKDAKLVNVAKATI
+1344 IKDGKLVNIAKATI

-1400 YKVGDTVWYAIKV
+1400 YKVGDTVWYAITV

-1430 DGLAYANEAS
+1430 TGLAYANEAS
-1440 ETINYNRN
+1440 ETINYNRD
-1448 TKTITWNTELA
+1448 TKTITWNTQLNA
-1459 AKETKTLYIKA
+1459 NETKTLYIKA
-1470 TVTNSAIAGTPVSS
+1470 TITNSAITGTPVDS
-1484 ITTGGTTWWK
+1484 ITTGTSWWK

-1503 KQEASAKL
+1503 KQEAAAKL

-1546 NLSGNNAQ
+1546 NLSGDNVQ

-1575 STLNYQIFQYIVDG
+1575 STLNYQIFQYIIDG

-1596 ENIKNDSKARTKGIT
+1596 ENIKNDSKAKAKGIT

-1659 DSEKVTIVVTD
+1659 DSEKVTIVVTN
-1670 STEITDVT
+1670 STEIAKVT

-1693 DVQLYAGENATAETA
+1693 DVQLYAGANATTEIA
-1708 TLNEGNNWT
+1708 TLNAENNWT
-1717 YTWDELNKYDT
+1717 YTWDELSKYDAS
-1728 NNKEINYSVK
+1728 NKEINYSVK
-1738 EISIDLENK
+1738 EISVDLENQN
-1747 TVTPFENNST
+1747 VTTFENNDT

-1779 RPEINVTKKQYDK
+1779 KPEINVTKKQYDK
-1792 DNNEMAKGTKV
+1792 NGAEMTNGTKV
-1803 QYGDTITYK
+1803 EYGDTITYK

-1820 AEGTVTLKDTVPANS
+1820 AEGTVTLKDTVPTNS

-1843 TQGRNTTR
+1843 TQGRNKTN

-1862 VTLGENETATLQFTV
+1862 VTLVENETATITFTV
-1877 KAKAYAGEKVT
+1877 KATAYAGEKVT

-1893 DKDEEKDTPTETTQS
+1893 NKDDEDKPTETTQS

-1921 NTQIVTKPQKAILVL
+1921 STQVVTKPQKAILVL
-1936 DFSGSMKGTKLA
+1936 DFSGSMKGTKLT

-1988 SDKQALKTKLGNDQ
+1988 NNKQKLKEKLEKDQ

-2010 LGLTKANQELSKLN
+2010 LGLTKANRELEKLS
-2024 AEEIASTSVILMTDG
+2024 AEEISSTSVILMTDG
-2039 SPYHYYDDNTNKIV
+2039 SPYHYYDDKTNKIE
-2053 SCSSDKEKGRQEAI
+2053 SCSSNKEKGRQEAI
-2067 TSAERI
+2067 DSAQKITDR
-2073 ANKNVPLYA
+2073 NVPLYA
-2082 VGFKCSTDARN
+2082 VGFKCSTEARN
-2093 LMKNIAKTNKE
+2093 LMKNIAKTNKD
-2104 NISDSEKINKYYSEP
+2104 NISDAEKINKYYSEP

-2140 DGEPID
+2140 DGEPINV
-2146 IQTTEGK
+2146 QTTEGK
-2153 MVIADGF
+2153 MLIADGF

-2167 IYIGE
+2167 IYTGV

-2183 YSWNEF
+2183 YSWSEF
-2189 TSSDYVQ
+2189 ISSDYVQ
-2196 ENENG
+2196 ENEDG
-2201 TMTFNLT
+2201 TITFDLT

-2216 AANEKITIR
+2216 AASEKITIR
-2225 FVDPQKANVKM
+2225 FVDPQKANTKM

-2271 KTTPVKEESK
+2271 KTTPVKEDSK
-2281 PATAE
+2281 PE
-2286 TTNKETTN
+2286 TTETPNKETTNN
-2294 NTVVETENKKPSTD
+2294 NTVVETENTKPSTD
-2308 NKENNKQDNKV
+2308 SKENDS
-2319 NEEIKDK
+2319 EEIKDK

-2331 TEKPAGTTNTTTEEA
+2331 STEKPVETTNTTTEET
-2346 INNNQNN
+2346 IKNNQ
-2353 GTYNTTSSVNE
+2353 TSETDNTTSNVNE

>member
-15 TVAIIIAILAIVI
+15 TVAIIIAILAVVI

-41 TEAAEIENNQFA
+41 TEAAEIESNQFA
-53 EQTNNGTTGNAPTEQ
+53 EQENGTTGNVPAEQ

-86 ANAGNAQNPAG
+86 ANAENEQNPAG

-140 RQILEGHY
+140 RQTLEGHY

-169 KDNLEINKVCETKT
+169 KDNLEINKICDTKT
-183 GENTTTKGEV
+183 GENTTTRGEV

-223 VEGSSVI
+223 VENSSNFEA
-230 MPTELTGKDGKT
+230 TELTGKDGKT
-242 IVALKW
+242 VIALKW

-255 EEIEISFQV
+255 EAIEISFQV
-264 KVSETATGTIR
+264 KVSDTATGTIK

-285 NETKTAIVT
+285 NETHTAIVT

-304 TEGTAAK
+304 TAKEPAK

-324 TGDVAGK
+324 TGDIAGK

-337 SLAKLI
+337 ALAKLI
-343 EDGIIEVEEASK
+343 EDGILEVEESSK
-355 ETAKKLMAGTD
+355 ETAEKLMAGTD
-366 VEVAANS
+366 VEVAADS

-409 YTIKKEVISTAK
+409 YTIKKEVTSTAK

-436 VTVTNTGS
+436 VTVTNTGN
-444 TVLKTVTVNDEN
+444 TVLKTVTVNDSN
-456 SEEKVRTASNIAV
+456 SEEKARTATNIAV
-469 NGKAEL
+469 GGKAEL
-475 IFTHIVTEKDIAAK
+475 TFTHIVTEDDIKDK

-528 KDGKYDLGETIKY
+528 KDGKYDLGETITY
-541 KVTVT
+541 KVIVT
-546 NKGNQTVK
+546 NKGNQTVEN
-554 DVVVTDN
+554 VVVTDN
-561 NSEEKTKTIT
+561 NSEEGTATVNG
-571 EEIAPNASAEVTFT
+571 EIKPGESKEVTFT
-585 HIVTEKDITAK
+585 HIVTEADVKAG
-596 KVVNVATIGDDPS
+596 KVINVATIGDEPS

-620 TKYDLVK
+620 TKYELDK

-636 NGKYALGETIKYKV
+636 NGKYALGETITYKV
-650 TVTNKGNQTVSNVVV
+650 TVTNKGNQTVENVVV
-665 TDNNSE
+665 KDSNSE
-671 EKTATVNGELKPGES
+671 EGTATVNGEIKPGES
-686 KDVEFTHIVTEKDIT
+686 K
-701 AKKVVNV
+701 
-708 ATIGEDPS
+708 
-716 NEVTTETEDPIT
+716 
-728 KYDLVKT
+728 
-735 VISTAKNENGKYA
+735 
-748 LGETIKYKVTVT
+748 
-760 NKGNQT
+760 
-766 VSNVVV
+766 
-772 TDNNSEEKTATV
+772 
-784 NGELK
+784 
-789 PGESKDVEFTHIVTE
+789 
-804 KDITAKKVVNVAT
+804 
-817 IGEDPSNEVTTE
+817 
-829 TEDPIT
+829 
-835 KYDLVKTVTSTAKNE
+835 
-850 NGKYALGETIKYKV
+850 
-864 TVTNRGNQTVKN
+864 
-876 VVVTDNNSV
+876 
-885 EKTKTVTEEIAPNAS
+885 
-900 ADVTFTHIVTEADIK
+900 DVTFTHIVTEAD
-915 AGEVV
+915 
-920 NVATIGDDPS
+920 
-930 NEVTTETEDPITK
+930 
-943 YDLVKIVTSTAKNE
+943 VKT
-957 NGKYALGET
+957 G
-966 ITYNVKV
+966 
-973 TNKGNQT
+973 
-980 VKDVVVTDNNSEEKT
+980 
-995 ATVNGELKPG
+995 
-1005 ESKDVEFTHIVTEKD
+1005 
-1020 ITAKKVVNVATIG
+1020 KVVNVATIG
-1033 DDPSN
+1033 DEPSN
-1038 EVTTETEDPITK
+1038 EVTTE
-1050 YDLVKTVISTAKNEN
+1050 
-1065 GKYAL
+1065 
-1070 GETIKYKVT
+1070 
-1079 VTNRGNQTVSNVVVT
+1079 
-1094 DNNSVEKTA
+1094 
-1103 TVNGELKPGE
+1103 
-1113 SKDVEFTHIVTEKDI
+1113 
-1128 TAKKVVNVATI
+1128 
-1139 GDDPSNEVT
+1139 
-1148 TETEDPI
+1148 
-1155 TKYDLVKIVTSTA
+1155 
-1168 KNENGKYA
+1168 
-1176 LGETITYNVKVT
+1176 
-1188 NKGNQTVKNVVVTDN
+1188 
-1203 NSVEK
+1203 
-1208 TKTVTE
+1208 
-1214 EIAPNASAD
+1214 
-1223 VTFTHIVTEAD
+1223 
-1234 IKAGE
+1234 
-1239 VVNVATIGDDS
+1239 
-1250 STVTT
+1250 
-1255 DTEDPNPNFVVTKT
+1255 TEDPNPNFVVTKT

-1274 GTDVNGEVAVKVGD
+1274 GTNVNGEIAVKVGD
-1288 KVTYVITVENTGN
+1288 IVTYEITVENTGN
-1301 VTLENVVVTDE
+1301 VTLENVVVTDQ
-1312 LLPEFSHTIATL
+1312 LVPEFSHTIPTL
-1324 NRGADNKVSVTVEY
+1324 NRGTDNKVSVTVEY

-1344 IKDAKLVNVAKATI
+1344 IKDGKLINIAKATI
-1358 PEKEETGEEELP
+1358 PEKEETGKEELP
-1370 VSNIAIEKHVAEYK
+1370 VSNIEIEKHVAEYK
-1384 NGAYTILSA
+1384 NGEYTILSK

-1400 YKVGDTVWYAIKV
+1400 YKVGDTVWYAITV

-1430 DGLAYANEAS
+1430 TGLAYADEAS
-1440 ETINYNRN
+1440 ETINYNRD
-1448 TKTITWNTELA
+1448 TKTITWNTQLNA
-1459 AKETKTLYIKA
+1459 NETKTLYIKA
-1470 TVTNSAIAGTPVSS
+1470 TITNSAITGTPVNS
-1484 ITTGGTTWWK
+1484 ITTGTSWWK

-1503 KQEASAKL
+1503 KQEAAAKL

-1546 NLSGNNAQ
+1546 NLSGDNVQ

-1575 STLNYQIFQYIVDG
+1575 STLNYQIFQYIIDG

-1596 ENIKNDSKARTKGIT
+1596 ENIKNDSKAKAKGIT

-1659 DSEKVTIVVTD
+1659 DSEKVTIVVTN
-1670 STEITDVT
+1670 STEIAKVT

-1693 DVQLYAGENATAETA
+1693 DVQLYAGANATTEIA
-1708 TLNEGNNWT
+1708 TLNAKNNWT
-1717 YTWDELNKYDT
+1717 YTWDELSKYDT
-1728 NNKEINYSVK
+1728 NNNEINYSVK
-1738 EISIDLENK
+1738 EISVDLENK
-1747 TVTPFENNST
+1747 NVTTFENNDT

-1779 RPEINVTKKQYDK
+1779 KPEINVTKKQYDK
-1792 DNNEMAKGTKV
+1792 NDAEMAVGTKV
-1803 QYGDTITYK
+1803 EYGDTITYK

-1820 AEGTVTLKDTVPANS
+1820 AEGTVTLKDTIPSNS
-1835 ELVGNITL
+1835 TLAENTNITL
-1843 TQGRNTTR
+1843 TQGGNTII
-1851 LTVDELVAGKV
+1851 LTVDELAAGKE
-1862 VTLGENETATLQFTV
+1862 VTLGETGTATDTATITFTV
-1877 KAKAYAGEKVT
+1877 EAKAYAGEKVT

-1893 DKDEEKDTPTETTQS
+1893 NKDDEDKPTETTQS

-1921 NTQIVTKPQKAILVL
+1921 STQVVTKPQKAILVL
-1936 DFSGSMKGTKLA
+1936 DFSGSMKGTKLT

-1988 SDKQALKTKLGNDQ
+1988 NNKQALKEKLAKDQ

-2010 LGLTKANQELSKLN
+2010 LGLTKANQELAKLS

-2053 SCSSDKEKGRQEAI
+2053 SCSNNKEKGRQEAI
-2067 TSAERI
+2067 ESAQRI
-2073 ANKNVPLYA
+2073 TNRNVPLYA
-2082 VGFKCSTDARN
+2082 VGFKCSTEARN
-2093 LMKNIAKTNKE
+2093 LMKNIAKTNKDS
-2104 NISDSEKINKYYSEP
+2104 ISNDEKINKYYSEP

-2140 DGEPID
+2140 DGEPIE
-2146 IQTTEGK
+2146 ITTAEGK
-2153 MVIADGF
+2153 MLIADGF

-2167 IYIGE
+2167 IYTGV

-2183 YSWNEF
+2183 YSWSEF
-2189 TSSDYVQ
+2189 ISSDYVQ
-2196 ENENG
+2196 ENEDG
-2201 TMTFNLT
+2201 TITFDLT

-2216 AANEKITIR
+2216 AASEKITIR
-2225 FVDPQKANVKM
+2225 FVDPQKANTKM

-2271 KTTPVKEESK
+2271 KTTPVKEDSK
-2281 PATAE
+2281 PATTE
-2286 TTNKETTN
+2286 TPNKETTTNN
-2294 NTVVETENKKPSTD
+2294 NTVVETENTKPSTD
-2308 NKENNKQDNKV
+2308 NKENNNKEENKDNT
-2319 NEEIKDK
+2319 
-2326 ENTTT
+2326 TTT
-2331 TEKPAGTTNTTTEEA
+2331 TEKPAETTNNTTTEET
-2346 INNNQNN
+2346 INNNKDNN
-2353 GTYNTTSSVNE
+2353 TDNTTSNVNE